1 MEVGNNS
8 KRLQELY
15 DGLIKDNYDL
25 NSIGRNIDEFAE
37 KLATDT
43 VFSNFVYDDLR
54 GKTGFSGS
62 KADFLVKALGS
73 RVVPSSISKGRKTVP
88 PYKPNKNEYVH
99 FETPIK
105 NVLGGGEKTAED
117 YAIDALEATGRATPI
132 TPQDRYSFQKRN
144 VVDNI
149 NAQTIVD
156 TAQRKNI
163 ANKQRADL
171 SIRGRYLL
179 PEDIKE
185 REARRQDEAKAT
197 AIEYQKAEK
206 AQRQQI
212 DDTLRSLKEKA
223 QKDYNEYAAQLREQE
238 EKIPAF
244 IRADKDAYVS
254 TTAAD
259 LAMSVPAATLKLVDD
274 TEKLLNAPKKGGNWA
289 NSMWAGAKDAADAES
304 FFSFGLSG
312 LAKSATIKGVTDRY
326 LEGKNLTDKE
336 NDLMEALATNTLVA
350 YMRKDDVSGWYTAGQ
365 IAEMSAEIS
374 TQFLGT
380 NFIGSAATKAVARG
394 IGKFISK
401 NAPKIVAKLAAKGLG
416 GTALRGAR
424 FVGKGATDT
433 FVGGTAQSLFMP
445 NTYDSAI
452 QTKTGTVAFGKGKG
466 QYDVA
471 PSEYN
476 LAQSLVSGAI
486 EGISERAGGAFAGFG
501 GKVAK
506 NIIPTSWGKLSS
518 KGIVGGI
525 IKAGS
530 TANRYLSKAGINGQF
545 GELAE
550 EGFGQVLNR
559 INGTATKEE
568 WANFWSKDNMLQM
581 IGGFA
586 PMSLVGLGANTVSVA
601 KSSLDAYRADR
612 ALLNFARQNNIAAP
626 KKMLDEIKN
635 VEIENLH
642 KVIEEYVQELG
653 GVSDNKLNDIGVE
666 FNKLAANVV
675 AHNIRKDIYAEADSE
690 VSPAESVSTDE
701 RQEVTDENI
710 QEERQPD
717 YTIPQLRQ
725 GDEVE
730 YDNAQ
735 WIVGDVADEDG
746 EYQVGEESI
755 PLRRGNVLL
764 LGADGESVQ
773 VIDSVA
779 DLYPEQQNVDD
790 EIESKRQAIYE
801 QYRPVMNVDTGN
813 ITQLSNVAGTDNIAY
828 VVKGKVVYDE
838 DGNIDYDRSD
848 NTIYYK
854 VYDKDGNEVD
864 GGTPKPIYLKTR
876 RTEFG
881 KVLSDVPIEEYVDN
895 ELYPQEQNNIR
906 QAINN
911 GQTNIE
917 QSTPAESVTP
927 NEYQDITEKNDS
939 TEFDENGLPFVKTSN
954 GVTDFGYIPEDTGL
968 TPAPIR
974 LSIGDERTGVQHI
987 VDRHG
992 EQIAKAGFDNVVDF
1006 VEYVA
1011 SNYDTITE
1019 GVDTSGEP
1027 NGTYLLQAKDKH
1039 NNTLYVELS
1048 NDGSYWNVN
1057 SGGVFRKGYGE
1068 KNKVVWS
1075 ASEVQ
1080 RRLKSATL
1088 DTLRSQDEADNQG
1101 DPNRTVSDT
1110 TSTDKGTTNNLN
1122 EQEEFYNSLP
1132 RNKKG
1137 EVDESRMNAEQKI
1150 RYAQVEFGQNA
1161 DLVRD
1166 YIAEQSK
1173 ALSEKISRLTNKTGK
1188 SVAEYK
1194 ELAALQEDK
1203 KVFVDYLNEQRQQ
1216 QEQAMPRRTVE
1227 EAAAKREESRREEQA
1242 QREQMVREKE
1252 EREGVPDFLQDT
1264 PENARLRG
1272 FRLRTGERI
1281 DRQEPITLDRYNTA
1295 RRKFTN
1301 DTGAVEG
1308 GRPTVKRTII
1318 DNAQTKLQPSHRG
1331 GRSNIYHFITEAQP
1345 KERTDKASRVS
1356 AAQIAA
1362 NITPEEITGGIT
1374 AYNGSPI
1381 ANNRLEVIQGNNR
1394 AEALRLMYEEYPK
1407 SAEAYKQYLIDNA
1420 EDYGMSADEVRT
1432 MREPIAVDIYEGT
1445 DGDAILLGQYT
1456 QQDVESGGVHRIN
1469 PSGVIKH
1476 LKSQNMLD
1484 RFITGLLKGVD
1495 EENTVSDVISANLRD
1510 VLPILD
1516 KTGAISMTQ
1525 RQGFFDERGDVT
1537 SGAIDDFKGI
1547 LTSLITEGGYANI
1560 NSDFLNL
1567 PDSAKTA
1574 LYLQTYRAILNQEYG
1589 RQILGEIQ
1597 DSILLYTLVFGN
1609 NNKGKVGVDESR
1621 REVMSWLMTA
1631 QPDFNAMN
1639 EDGTYPLVDM
1649 REKFSNF
1656 AAELAILYKSTN
1668 LRSSKDKGRGLYTI
1682 WDDFYNLLE
1691 GKGDLFTT
1699 GEKKS
1704 LQESI
1709 NENFNIDYVPIR
1721 QNEHNTLDSRGE
1733 ASRAGRR
1740 GSESELSIGE
1750 QSEAGTETADDRG
1763 RAEADIAEAVK
1774 EIDVEPTEA
1783 QKKAGNYKK
1792 GHVKIQ
1798 GFDITIENPKGAIRR
1813 GVDDNGK
1820 AWSTEMKNHYGYF
1833 KNTEGKDGD
1842 HIDVFIGDNP
1852 NSKRIFVV
1860 DQVNPKT
1867 KEFDESKVMFGF
1879 DTEDEAKKAY
1889 LSNYSKDWKGF
1900 KDITYVDID
1909 TFKEWLYDGAKQR
1922 KPFGEY
1928 SNIRFRSIKDI
1939 NDRFNEELQQQI
1951 DGTLPKGHVY
1961 SLGMPN
1967 DILRSAGLPN
1977 LPIEMSAEMLKNKSS
1992 AKYRQ
1997 HHPFDISSIK
2007 DLPRAIQ
2014 NPIAVFN
2021 NPNNDGKVLLTELQY
2036 NGVNHIVAIKVR
2048 SERKSNNIEIDVNS
2062 VSTIFPKDRIEKIV
2076 EWLLDKENQGR
2087 KAYLNKEKVL
2097 TWLSDNETI
2106 TRSKG
2111 YNTKDIAKV
2120 IKDFDNPTLSEEKN
2134 EETRFLS
2141 DISEIKPL
2149 VNKINGGLLK
2159 LKRMDTEGVYD
2170 LLRSVAELNN
2180 MANKGYYYLN
2190 VDEKL
2195 VNDKIYSLK
2204 ERAVNKIAQELYNRD
2219 EYVGF
2224 DYNGVEKFD
2233 IVYFRDKQGRQISF
2247 HQYVAPEY
2255 VSDFTPIWDGI
2266 TESWKDEN
2274 IKFASKK
2281 NAELEKKK
2289 HIIGK
2294 KVREEYFK
2302 EIKDSEDEL
2311 ERDINN
2317 AGEDVHLIMKFGT
2330 DRALSQTSIFSD
2342 KFPDIAEQRKQLEN
2356 RQRDVNKKL
2365 RYLQTFILKKE
2376 SVLSRSS
2383 KQDTI
2388 EKLKSE
2394 IEKIETERTELRTES
2409 RLIENKLNGIERVV
2423 SLKWRGLPEVKK
2435 ATELAERQFS
2445 LRQKHFLAERDI
2457 VEKMKSA
2464 TREINDKYG
2473 DNVNEEI
2480 EKNIRIKAERDEA
2493 QQENKKLE
2501 ELVTLLKKTGFADV
2515 KTGEDFYNALAE
2527 IGGSEHY
2534 LRPNGTVLGFVK
2546 GNTIYL
2552 NPDEVSLN
2560 TPIHEFGHLWVS
2572 QVKERFPDLWARGKE
2587 LFLESDYLRKVQADP
2602 NYQHLDL
2609 DGQIDEA
2616 MARAIGDR
2624 GEQELDKTLLEKI
2637 LDWIAEV
2644 WDKIGGVFGINNL
2657 TSEQISNLT
2666 LQDFTDM
2673 ATSELLSGENLTER
2687 GREKPYTVRDVE
2699 GEHRVINLNKYE
2711 PLKKWQWNANITQ
2724 KDVDDFNRWL
2734 QQHKN
2739 EYVRLYHST
2748 SERNNISDEG
2758 IKKTSSKNRKSYQSQ
2773 SGYVYLSRYPNMAR
2787 SFGEINNMS
2796 DVQVYA
2802 VDIKIKDLLPDLDQ
2816 LNNQRAAGKEIG
2828 NTLAESLIYGG
2839 GARIKRDIMPY
2850 EISSTRYNT
2859 ADETADIKARSIAD
2873 GTFMKAPNGK
2883 DTNLTERQWL
2893 QVRTKAFKRWFGDW
2907 ENAYKLEL
2915 IENLQPIGVDNK
2927 GLSREQAEEE
2937 YKKIGAS
2944 KTNRYDNR
2952 RIEFVNNA
2960 FGKIARHKNSAL
2972 ILDII
2977 PQLNDLFESAIPIYF
2992 EEEREPLKST
3002 NIVGSH
3008 NYLGKVRVNDEDYYV
3023 RITAQELTP
3032 SWKQNE
3038 KQGKSNFHNMA
3049 VSDIAIYDES
3059 GSSVTAKDY
3068 SIDNDNRNRF
3078 VDAKL
3083 QHFFETAREARE
3095 NSSKVVD
3102 ENGEPMV
3109 VYHGSGV
3116 NNITTFYDGG
3126 MFFARDIEVAKGY
3139 AGEDGVVYQSFLKLT
3154 NPLIENA
3161 AYNNWNDL
3169 RPELEDYKRYRIID
3183 HDGDIVMDD
3192 IMYEQDAETYALDM
3206 AYEEASY
3213 NDNDV
3218 DLDDITP
3225 YEYESYYDNEN
3236 ITTNDFW
3243 SFAIEKGYDG
3253 VIIKNITDSVDE
3265 ETFFHTDVFI
3275 TSSPAQIKSATDNIG
3290 TFNGEDED
3298 IRYMLVNVQDEKA
3311 IDEERRRPK
3320 FEIKGEDV
3328 YTTMYTTRAD
3338 TETEIDVLYNGND
3351 FEKAL
3356 SEAEGYNDNSDRE
3369 GLTVSVEAMR
3379 LKIPVAAIKEEY
3391 DYDNEEY
3398 DGDVAPFVED
3408 YIDDFVEDVE
3418 YDRYE
3423 TGRDMFD
3430 VYKSKPDTDEHELI
3444 GTITDK
3450 LQQQTGLYIVKYSTF
3465 YITKNGEITDEE
3477 ADKDGVPNAFVSM
3490 RIADHTHNRHNGDST
3505 LNIVVADDDPT
3516 KTKFQSSKEDL
3527 RYTTK
3532 DNAEEIVKDILDF
3545 WRQYAREYFGDINK
3559 QFNDDLDE
3567 FERNRLLS
3575 SRKFNLGRPSPI
3587 LMSVGL
3593 NGVSIQMTQ
3602 SVLSKHLDKHNLKTD
3617 DLRELP
3623 EAIRTPIMV
3632 YEWGDKARNSV
3643 IVTFI
3648 PRGEE
3653 RITTTIRLTREGNK
3667 LNVNEIS
3674 SIYGKSAERLIR
3686 DINTP
3691 KSEFGKDN
3699 LRYVDKKQV
3708 LDWFAM
3714 EAPKA
3719 SSQTQQELITATK
3732 VIENFENPPINE
3744 KKVIDDT
3751 TNDMVRYSIRANDQL
3766 DKEDEIMGKKAAEI
3780 YEARVKLR
3788 KQMNQSDPKKM
3799 PNKEIFD
3806 DLSRKTEAKR
3816 MKFVETVADQYRA
3829 VKSFVDTLNE
3839 HGYNISDYNNWYMN
3853 VFALAGK
3860 NEAEFEKYQ
3869 AERSIPLQR
3878 AAKAAMDSGQISYRE
3893 LENYLILKHGQERNE
3908 YFTERDKGLGIEPLK
3923 DYSGVEAVMFEEFCK
3938 RTGIEVKTQK
3948 ESVPQLAE
3956 ANNNIDILYA
3966 DGVSEFSENGRKLP
3980 IFEVERRFAEWKKVN
3995 DLQSIIADYE
4005 QKIGKDKIDD
4015 LWAKIN
4021 YATQFVLDMQK
4032 AGGLTSEKM
4041 YEKASGMWK
4050 YFVPLRGFDVGTAKD
4065 EFDYDLNGVVL
4076 FTDFKVEPTLGRTR
4090 RSTSP
4095 LVWTEQMAHITIDQ
4109 KNRNLLNQ
4117 SLRRLA
4123 SISMARRDNI
4133 LLLSKLYKDVDAKD
4147 EDGRTIKG
4155 EVKYP
4160 PKYTGDTEHDAKAYA
4175 DWIAEMKAGIE
4186 NGTIEE
4192 VRQDNVNFGKI
4203 VPPAAVKQHIVRVYE
4218 GGVPTDVIFNTPPAV
4233 PRAING
4239 LNHKTAIS
4247 NHWIYKNLKA
4257 GTRMMA
4263 QTMTTLNPAFV
4274 GKNFSRDYLFANT
4287 MLFGRE
4293 DMSYVVN
4300 FNKNITKATPVLL
4313 NYVKGKSLLGWAAGD
4328 KGTIQDNEY
4337 GKWLT
4342 EFVMNGGKTG
4352 FSQMLKFEK
4361 MSNDFKKQTEKGDKK
4376 VHYGVNDYIHF
4387 IEALNDYA
4395 ENITRFSA
4403 YCASRQVGRSIE
4415 RSISDAKELTI
4426 NFNRKGT
4433 DGGIWGAVRSLCA
4446 FSNASIQALVVF
4458 SRGVRA
4464 NPKRMSVLISGYT
4477 AMAITMAVI
4486 AKAINGDDDKNDY
4499 FKLSKF
4505 DRQNNLC
4512 LPMFGGGFLKIPL
4525 PQEMRVFYK
4534 LGDEIAL
4541 CLFRNEPPEVAAQE
4555 VFMGALDLLP
4565 SFAAGATSISDV
4577 LDEKIGAGDLLLA
4590 HQPITAIQP
4599 ITQLMSNRNFLN
4611 YRIYDDSKWGGRR
4624 KELPEYR
4631 KALRNKGGETYSP
4644 NFVVKLSE
4652 GISRLTGGSD
4662 LKRGVVE
4669 VNPDVINHL
4678 MRGYFGGL
4686 YSSAVAAINMGDK
4699 WAQSIAAGEIKMK
4712 TTDSPTMKAFYVSPS
4727 NLRYTDDI
4735 LNAQYMDVLKEAKKH
4750 ANVYANYLKEG
4761 EVDRFEKETKMT
4773 EDEALDWRYLV
4784 KGINKEV
4791 QELRNEIAI
4800 AETTKER
4807 DEALRQLETLQR
4819 EAIDM
4824 AAKFKK

>member
-54 GKTGFSGS
+54 SKTGFSGS

-171 SIRGRYLL
+171 SITGRYLL
-179 PEDIKE
+179 PEDVKE
-185 REARRQDEAKAT
+185 RAERKQDEAKAT

-223 QKDYNEYAAQLREQE
+223 QRDYNDYAAQLREQE

-289 NSMWAGAKDAADAES
+289 SSMWAGAKDAADAES

-380 NFIGSAATKAVARG
+380 NFIGSAATKAVAGG

-416 GTALRGAR
+416 GTALRGTR
-424 FVGKGATDT
+424 FVGKGAIDT

-452 QTKTGTVAFGKGKG
+452 QTKTGTVAFGEGKG
-466 QYDVA
+466 QYDVT

-486 EGISERAGGAFAGFG
+486 ESVSERAGGAFAGFG

-518 KGIVGGI
+518 KGIVGDI
-525 IKAGS
+525 IKAGG

-675 AHNIRKDIYAEADSE
+675 AHNIRKDIYAAADSE
-690 VSPAESVSTDE
+690 VSPAESVTPNE
-701 RQEVTDENI
+701 YQEVTEENV
-710 QEERQPD
+710 QEEKQLD

-746 EYQVGEESI
+746 DYQVGEESI

-773 VIDSVA
+773 VIDSAA
-779 DLYPEQQNVDD
+779 DLYPEQQNVDN

-813 ITQLSNVAGTDNIAY
+813 ITQLSSTADNDNIAY
-828 VVKGKVVYDE
+828 VIKGRIVYDE

-848 NTIYYK
+848 DTIYYK
-854 VYDKDGNEVD
+854 VYDKEGNEVD

-895 ELYPQEQNNIR
+895 ELYPQEQDNIQ

-911 GQTNIE
+911 GPTNIE

-939 TEFDENGLPFVKTSN
+939 TEFDGNGLPFVKTSN

-974 LSIGDERTGVQHI
+974 LSIGDERTGAQHI
-987 VDRHG
+987 ADRHG

-1080 RRLKSATL
+1080 RRLKSATP

-1137 EVDESRMNAEQKI
+1137 EIDESQMSAEQKI
-1150 RYAQVEFGQNA
+1150 GYAQAEFGQRT

-1166 YIAEQSK
+1166 YVAEQSK
-1173 ALSEKISRLTNKTGK
+1173 ALSEKIAKLTNKTGK

-1194 ELAALQEDK
+1194 ELAAMQEDK
-1203 KVFVDYLNEQRQQ
+1203 NVFVEYLNEQRQQ
-1216 QEQAMPRRTVE
+1216 QEQATPRRTVE
-1227 EAAAKREESRREEQA
+1227 EAAAEREERRAAEKE
-1242 QREQMVREKE
+1242 QREQAIREKE
-1252 EREGVPDFLQDT
+1252 ERDGVPDFMQDT
-1264 PENARLRG
+1264 PEDARLRG

-1281 DRQEPITLDRYNTA
+1281 DRQEPIETGKYNTA

-1308 GRPTVKRTII
+1308 GRP
-1318 DNAQTKLQPSHRG
+1318 
-1331 GRSNIYHFITEAQP
+1331 
-1345 KERTDKASRVS
+1345 
-1356 AAQIAA
+1356 
-1362 NITPEEITGGIT
+1362 
-1374 AYNGSPI
+1374 
-1381 ANNRLEVIQGNNR
+1381 
-1394 AEALRLMYEEYPK
+1394 
-1407 SAEAYKQYLIDNA
+1407 
-1420 EDYGMSADEVRT
+1420 
-1432 MREPIAVDIYEGT
+1432 
-1445 DGDAILLGQYT
+1445 
-1456 QQDVESGGVHRIN
+1456 
-1469 PSGVIKH
+1469 
-1476 LKSQNMLD
+1476 
-1484 RFITGLLKGVD
+1484 
-1495 EENTVSDVISANLRD
+1495 
-1510 VLPILD
+1510 
-1516 KTGAISMTQ
+1516 
-1525 RQGFFDERGDVT
+1525 
-1537 SGAIDDFKGI
+1537 
-1547 LTSLITEGGYANI
+1547 
-1560 NSDFLNL
+1560 
-1567 PDSAKTA
+1567 
-1574 LYLQTYRAILNQEYG
+1574 
-1589 RQILGEIQ
+1589 
-1597 DSILLYTLVFGN
+1597 
-1609 NNKGKVGVDESR
+1609 
-1621 REVMSWLMTA
+1621 
-1631 QPDFNAMN
+1631 
-1639 EDGTYPLVDM
+1639 
-1649 REKFSNF
+1649 
-1656 AAELAILYKSTN
+1656 
-1668 LRSSKDKGRGLYTI
+1668 
-1682 WDDFYNLLE
+1682 
-1691 GKGDLFTT
+1691 
-1699 GEKKS
+1699 
-1704 LQESI
+1704 
-1709 NENFNIDYVPIR
+1709 
-1721 QNEHNTLDSRGE
+1721 
-1733 ASRAGRR
+1733 
-1740 GSESELSIGE
+1740 
-1750 QSEAGTETADDRG
+1750 
-1763 RAEADIAEAVK
+1763 EADIAEVG
-1774 EIDVEPTEA
+1774 ESRDVLYMT
-1783 QKKAGNYKK
+1783 
-1792 GHVKIQ
+1792 
-1798 GFDITIENPKGAIRR
+1798 T
-1813 GVDDNGK
+1813 
-1820 AWSTEMKNHYGYF
+1820 
-1833 KNTEGKDGD
+1833 
-1842 HIDVFIGDNP
+1842 
-1852 NSKRIFVV
+1852 
-1860 DQVNPKT
+1860 
-1867 KEFDESKVMFGF
+1867 DE
-1879 DTEDEAKKAY
+1879 
-1889 LSNYSKDWKGF
+1889 
-1900 KDITYVDID
+1900 
-1909 TFKEWLYDGAKQR
+1909 
-1922 KPFGEY
+1922 
-1928 SNIRFRSIKDI
+1928 I

-1961 SLGMPN
+1961 SLGIPN

-2120 IKDFDNPTLSEEKN
+2120 IKDFENPTLSEEKN
-2134 EETRFLS
+2134 EETR
-2141 DISEIKPL
+2141 
-2149 VNKINGGLLK
+2149 LK
-2159 LKRMDTEGVYD
+2159 VSKRKARGATTE
-2170 LLRSVAELNN
+2170 
-2180 MANKGYYYLN
+2180 
-2190 VDEKL
+2190 
-2195 VNDKIYSLK
+2195 
-2204 ERAVNKIAQELYNRD
+2204 
-2219 EYVGF
+2219 
-2224 DYNGVEKFD
+2224 
-2233 IVYFRDKQGRQISF
+2233 
-2247 HQYVAPEY
+2247 
-2255 VSDFTPIWDGI
+2255 
-2266 TESWKDEN
+2266 
-2274 IKFASKK
+2274 
-2281 NAELEKKK
+2281 
-2289 HIIGK
+2289 
-2294 KVREEYFK
+2294 
-2302 EIKDSEDEL
+2302 
-2311 ERDINN
+2311 
-2317 AGEDVHLIMKFGT
+2317 
-2330 DRALSQTSIFSD
+2330 
-2342 KFPDIAEQRKQLEN
+2342 
-2356 RQRDVNKKL
+2356 
-2365 RYLQTFILKKE
+2365 
-2376 SVLSRSS
+2376 
-2383 KQDTI
+2383 
-2388 EKLKSE
+2388 
-2394 IEKIETERTELRTES
+2394 
-2409 RLIENKLNGIERVV
+2409 
-2423 SLKWRGLPEVKK
+2423 
-2435 ATELAERQFS
+2435 
-2445 LRQKHFLAERDI
+2445 
-2457 VEKMKSA
+2457 
-2464 TREINDKYG
+2464 
-2473 DNVNEEI
+2473 
-2480 EKNIRIKAERDEA
+2480 
-2493 QQENKKLE
+2493 KLE

-2527 IGGSEHY
+2527 IEDKEGSRFMIGKQARAKYEDIIRKKNPNITQEDLKTSLDFLHSLEDNKENAKAIKVAVKWLADDTIRLPYAIDNVRKAIAVAEKNKVDPTQYSSPMDIIDEFYKDVEYGSHIDPDRVEAFKNKRVVGKGKNKVAIYDIDDNRQGQEAVCKICHEHFGYSVENKDSKQPWCLASFTRKGKPTESAIKYWDKTYNSVGKKIAFKDGKPIAFMAHDRGHDYDLWWNLRDEPSDNLPLPNGRYISPEGEIELRKYGEGEDELFDEAVEYVADELSDSDVERILGDLKEKIDDGVEDVGISYLFDDAEERAYEKARRSFIETTRYDIDSGDYDKYLKEYIDRYKEKYHIGEDEEIDEDDLDDLKDELAEDIADNFEDYDGAESIWNDIFQEKYEDELYNEDYSLSQKIDMIEDHIRQYPMGSVADDVSDKEIELRGDDLEVDELGGSY
-2534 LRPNGTVLGFVK
+2534 RYSRPNGTVLGFVK

-2572 QVKERFPDLWARGKE
+2572 QVKEHFPDLWAKGKE

-2602 NYQHLDL
+2602 NYRHLDL

-2644 WDKIGGVFGINNL
+2644 WDKIGGVFGIDNL

-2673 ATSELLSGENLTER
+2673 ATSELLSGQNLTER
-2687 GREKPYTVRDVE
+2687 VNG
-2699 GEHRVINLNKYE
+2699 
-2711 PLKKWQWNANITQ
+2711 
-2724 KDVDDFNRWL
+2724 NR
-2734 QQHKN
+2734 
-2739 EYVRLYHST
+2739 
-2748 SERNNISDEG
+2748 
-2758 IKKTSSKNRKSYQSQ
+2758 
-2773 SGYVYLSRYPNMAR
+2773 
-2787 SFGEINNMS
+2787 
-2796 DVQVYA
+2796 
-2802 VDIKIKDLLPDLDQ
+2802 
-2816 LNNQRAAGKEIG
+2816 
-2828 NTLAESLIYGG
+2828 G
-2839 GARIKRDIMPY
+2839 GA
-2850 EISSTRYNT
+2850 TRYNT
-2859 ADETADIKARSIAD
+2859 ADETADIKARAIAD

-2893 QVRTKAFKRWFGDW
+2893 QVRTKAFKKWFGDW
-2907 ENAYKLEL
+2907 EKTARIEKLKKTKPIEITGEEYKGKYELNRDSAKAYIKDSLRGEYTNKDTGDTILLAKDGAQKVTSHSMGNEAHLKSIAVIPEL
-2915 IENLQPIGVDNK
+2915 IEKSIFIDELPNEKNNGKYDSYRYYVSGLKIGGVDYTVKLAIGIDEYGNK
-2927 GLSREQAEEE
+2927 YYDHSLTEIEKGKLIDEVGALSTTLPSSNQSALSE
-2937 YKKIGAS
+2937 YKDS
-2944 KTNRYDNR
+2944 K
-2952 RIEFVNNA
+2952 
-2960 FGKIARHKNSAL
+2960 L
-2972 ILDII
+2972 ISL
-2977 PQLNDLFESAIPIYF
+2977 
-2992 EEEREPLKST
+2992 
-3002 NIVGSH
+3002 
-3008 NYLGKVRVNDEDYYV
+3008 
-3023 RITAQELTP
+3023 
-3032 SWKQNE
+3032 
-3038 KQGKSNFHNMA
+3038 
-3049 VSDIAIYDES
+3049 
-3059 GSSVTAKDY
+3059 
-3068 SIDNDNRNRF
+3068 
-3078 VDAKL
+3078 L
-3083 QHFFETAREARE
+3083 QT

-3109 VYHGSGV
+3109 VYHGTDTRASFNKFKGAVHFFTENKDIAGDFGV
-3116 NNITTFYDGG
+3116 DASMDKVRKG
-3126 MFFARDIEVAKGY
+3126 RDFSEY
-3139 AGEDGVVYQSFLKLT
+3139 AD
-3154 NPLIENA
+3154 
-3161 AYNNWNDL
+3161 
-3169 RPELEDYKRYRIID
+3169 
-3183 HDGDIVMDD
+3183 
-3192 IMYEQDAETYALDM
+3192 
-3206 AYEEASY
+3206 
-3213 NDNDV
+3213 
-3218 DLDDITP
+3218 
-3225 YEYESYYDNEN
+3225 
-3236 ITTNDFW
+3236 
-3243 SFAIEKGYDG
+3243 EKGYLGYKIYETFLSLQNPFIVDADNSEWDEIKTPKEMGGKGAKTTDQIGRWAKRNGYGG
-3253 VIIKNITDSVDE
+3253 VVIKNTI
-3265 ETFFHTDVFI
+3265 DVNSHIPISQYIAFNP
-3275 TSSPAQIKSATDNIG
+3275 TQIKSATDNIG
-3290 TFNGEDED
+3290 TFNEEDED
-3298 IRYMLVNVQDEKA
+3298 IRY
-3311 IDEERRRPK
+3311 
-3320 FEIKGEDV
+3320 
-3328 YTTMYTTRAD
+3328 
-3338 TETEIDVLYNGND
+3338 
-3351 FEKAL
+3351 
-3356 SEAEGYNDNSDRE
+3356 
-3369 GLTVSVEAMR
+3369 SVEGA
-3379 LKIPVAAIKEEY
+3379 
-3391 DYDNEEY
+3391 
-3398 DGDVAPFVED
+3398 
-3408 YIDDFVEDVE
+3408 
-3418 YDRYE
+3418 
-3423 TGRDMFD
+3423 
-3430 VYKSKPDTDEHELI
+3430 DER
-3444 GTITDK
+3444 
-3450 LQQQTGLYIVKYSTF
+3450 F
-3465 YITKNGEITDEE
+3465 
-3477 ADKDGVPNAFVSM
+3477 DKD
-3490 RIADHTHNRHNGDST
+3490 
-3505 LNIVVADDDPT
+3505 L
-3516 KTKFQSSKEDL
+3516 
-3527 RYTTK
+3527 
-3532 DNAEEIVKDILDF
+3532 DIF
-3545 WRQYAREYFGDINK
+3545 KSGK
-3559 QFNDDLDE
+3559 M
-3567 FERNRLLS
+3567 LS
-3575 SRKFNLGRPSPI
+3575 SHKFNLGRPSPI
-3587 LMSVGL
+3587 LTAAGL
-3593 NGVSIQMTQ
+3593 NAINIQMTQ

-3617 DLRELP
+3617 DLKGLV

-3653 RITTTIRLTREGNK
+3653 RITTTIRLTRDGNK

-3766 DKEDEIMGKKAAEI
+3766 DREDEIMGKKAAEI

-3869 AERSIPLQR
+3869 AERSKPLQQ

-3908 YFTERDKGLGIEPLK
+3908 YFSERDKGLGIEPLK

-3956 ANNNIDILYA
+3956 ANNNIDILYT

-3995 DLQSIIADYE
+3995 DLQSIIANYE

-4133 LLLSKLYKDVDAKD
+4133 LLLSKLYKDVDTKD
-4147 EDGRTIKG
+4147 EDGRTVKG

-4160 PKYTGDTEHDAKAYA
+4160 PKYTGDTEHDAKVYV
-4175 DWIAEMKAGIE
+4175 DWTAEMKAGVE

-4239 LNHKTAIS
+4239 LNHRTSIGNA
-4247 NHWIYKNLKA
+4247 WLLRQAKA
-4257 GTRMMA
+4257 GTRLMA
-4263 QTMTTLNPAFV
+4263 QSMTTLNPAFV
-4274 GKNFSRDYLFANT
+4274 GKNFTRDYLFANA
-4287 MLFGRE
+4287 MLVGRE
-4293 DMSYVVN
+4293 NADYVKNFNANVVKAAPILMSYVRGN
-4300 FNKNITKATPVLL
+4300 
-4313 NYVKGKSLLGWAAGD
+4313 SLLGWAGKNIKND
-4328 KGTIQDNEY
+4328 KY
-4337 GKWLT
+4337 GGWLT

-4361 MSNDFKKQTEKGDKK
+4361 MSKDFRRQTERGDKTI
-4376 VHYGVNDYIHF
+4376 HYGLNDYMNF
-4387 IEALNDYA
+4387 IEAINDFA

-4403 YCASRQVGRSIE
+4403 YCASRQAGRSIE

-4426 NFNRKGT
+4426 NFNRHGT
-4433 DGGIWGAVRSLCA
+4433 MGGIWGEFKALSA
-4446 FSNASIQALVVF
+4446 FANASIQALLVF
-4458 SRGVRA
+4458 YRGIKA
-4464 NPKRMSVLISGYT
+4464 NPKRVSAIISGYV
-4477 AMAITMAVI
+4477 AMPIAMSIMARLVG
-4486 AKAINGDDDKNDY
+4486 GDDSDY
-4499 FKLSKF
+4499 FKLSKY

-4512 LPMFGGGFLKIPL
+4512 LPLFGGGFVKIPL
-4525 PQEMRVFYK
+4525 PQELRVFYK

-4541 CLFRNEPPEVAAQE
+4541 SVWNNEPIDMATQE
-4555 VFMGALDLLP
+4555 VLMGALDLLP
-4565 SFAAGATSISDV
+4565 SFASGATSIGDV
-4577 LDEKIGAGDLLLA
+4577 TGGKMSTGEFIGA
-4590 HQPITAIQP
+4590 HNPITVLQP
-4599 ITQLMSNRNFLN
+4599 ATQIISNRNFLN
-4611 YRIYDDSKWGGRR
+4611 YRIYDDNKWGGR
-4624 KELPEYR
+4624 KAQLPEYR

-4699 WAQSIAAGEIKMK
+4699 GAQSIAAGEIKMK

-4735 LNAQYMDVLKEAKKH
+4735 LNAQYMDVLKEAKKR

-4784 KGINKEV
+4784 KGIDKEV
-4791 QELRNEIAI
+4791 QELRNEIAT

-4807 DEALRQLETLQR
+4807 DEALRQLEALQR
-4819 EAIDM
+4819 EAIEK
-4824 AAKFKK
+4824 AEFLKK

>member
-1 MEVGNNS
+1 M
-8 KRLQELY
+8 Y
-15 DGLIKDNYDL
+15 
-25 NSIGRNIDEFAE
+25 
-37 KLATDT
+37 
-43 VFSNFVYDDLR
+43 
-54 GKTGFSGS
+54 
-62 KADFLVKALGS
+62 
-73 RVVPSSISKGRKTVP
+73 
-88 PYKPNKNEYVH
+88 
-99 FETPIK
+99 
-105 NVLGGGEKTAED
+105 
-117 YAIDALEATGRATPI
+117 
-132 TPQDRYSFQKRN
+132 
-144 VVDNI
+144 
-149 NAQTIVD
+149 
-156 TAQRKNI
+156 
-163 ANKQRADL
+163 
-171 SIRGRYLL
+171 
-179 PEDIKE
+179 
-185 REARRQDEAKAT
+185 
-197 AIEYQKAEK
+197 
-206 AQRQQI
+206 
-212 DDTLRSLKEKA
+212 
-223 QKDYNEYAAQLREQE
+223 
-238 EKIPAF
+238 
-244 IRADKDAYVS
+244 
-254 TTAAD
+254 
-259 LAMSVPAATLKLVDD
+259 
-274 TEKLLNAPKKGGNWA
+274 
-289 NSMWAGAKDAADAES
+289 
-304 FFSFGLSG
+304 
-312 LAKSATIKGVTDRY
+312 
-326 LEGKNLTDKE
+326 
-336 NDLMEALATNTLVA
+336 
-350 YMRKDDVSGWYTAGQ
+350 
-365 IAEMSAEIS
+365 
-374 TQFLGT
+374 FLGKKRSRKVT
-380 NFIGSAATKAVARG
+380 
-394 IGKFISK
+394 
-401 NAPKIVAKLAAKGLG
+401 
-416 GTALRGAR
+416 
-424 FVGKGATDT
+424 T
-433 FVGGTAQSLFMP
+433 FF
-445 NTYDSAI
+445 
-452 QTKTGTVAFGKGKG
+452 
-466 QYDVA
+466 
-471 PSEYN
+471 
-476 LAQSLVSGAI
+476 
-486 EGISERAGGAFAGFG
+486 
-501 GKVAK
+501 
-506 NIIPTSWGKLSS
+506 
-518 KGIVGGI
+518 
-525 IKAGS
+525 
-530 TANRYLSKAGINGQF
+530 YL
-545 GELAE
+545 
-550 EGFGQVLNR
+550 
-559 INGTATKEE
+559 
-568 WANFWSKDNMLQM
+568 
-581 IGGFA
+581 
-586 PMSLVGLGANTVSVA
+586 
-601 KSSLDAYRADR
+601 
-612 ALLNFARQNNIAAP
+612 
-626 KKMLDEIKN
+626 
-635 VEIENLH
+635 
-642 KVIEEYVQELG
+642 
-653 GVSDNKLNDIGVE
+653 
-666 FNKLAANVV
+666 
-675 AHNIRKDIYAEADSE
+675 
-690 VSPAESVSTDE
+690 
-701 RQEVTDENI
+701 
-710 QEERQPD
+710 
-717 YTIPQLRQ
+717 
-725 GDEVE
+725 
-730 YDNAQ
+730 
-735 WIVGDVADEDG
+735 
-746 EYQVGEESI
+746 
-755 PLRRGNVLL
+755 
-764 LGADGESVQ
+764 
-773 VIDSVA
+773 
-779 DLYPEQQNVDD
+779 
-790 EIESKRQAIYE
+790 
-801 QYRPVMNVDTGN
+801 
-813 ITQLSNVAGTDNIAY
+813 ITQLSNVAGSDNVAY
-828 VVKGKVVYDE
+828 VVKGRVVYDE
-838 DGNIDYDRSD
+838 DGNIDYDKSD
-848 NTIYYK
+848 DTIYYK

-881 KVLSDVPIEEYVDN
+881 KVLSDVPIEGYVN
-895 ELYPQEQNNIR
+895 KELYPQEQNNIQ

-911 GQTNIE
+911 GQTSIE
-917 QSTPAESVTP
+917 QSTPEKSVSSD
-927 NEYQDITEKNDS
+927 EYQGVTEENDN
-939 TEFDENGLPFVKTSN
+939 TELDENGLPFVKTSN

-974 LSIGDERTGVQHI
+974 LSIGDERTGLQHI

-992 EQIAKAGFDNVVDF
+992 EQIAKAGFGNVVDF

-1048 NDGSYWNVN
+1048 NDGSYWNIN

-1080 RRLKSATL
+1080 RGSKSATPN
-1088 DTLRSQDEADNQG
+1088 TLQSQDEADNQG
-1101 DPNRTVSDT
+1101 DSNRTVSDT
-1110 TSTDKGTTNNLN
+1110 TSNGKGTTNNLN

-1137 EVDESRMNAEQKI
+1137 EVDESQMSAEQKI
-1150 RYAQVEFGQNA
+1150 GYAQAEFGQRT

-1166 YIAEQSK
+1166 YVAEQSK
-1173 ALSEKISRLTNKTGK
+1173 ALSEKIAKLTNKTGK

-1194 ELAALQEDK
+1194 ELAAMQEDK
-1203 KVFVDYLNEQRQQ
+1203 NVFVEYLSEQRQQ
-1216 QEQAMPRRTVE
+1216 QEQATPRRTVE
-1227 EAAAKREESRREEQA
+1227 EA
-1242 QREQMVREKE
+1242 
-1252 EREGVPDFLQDT
+1252 
-1264 PENARLRG
+1264 
-1272 FRLRTGERI
+1272 
-1281 DRQEPITLDRYNTA
+1281 
-1295 RRKFTN
+1295 
-1301 DTGAVEG
+1301 
-1308 GRPTVKRTII
+1308 
-1318 DNAQTKLQPSHRG
+1318 
-1331 GRSNIYHFITEAQP
+1331 
-1345 KERTDKASRVS
+1345 
-1356 AAQIAA
+1356 
-1362 NITPEEITGGIT
+1362 
-1374 AYNGSPI
+1374 
-1381 ANNRLEVIQGNNR
+1381 
-1394 AEALRLMYEEYPK
+1394 
-1407 SAEAYKQYLIDNA
+1407 
-1420 EDYGMSADEVRT
+1420 
-1432 MREPIAVDIYEGT
+1432 
-1445 DGDAILLGQYT
+1445 
-1456 QQDVESGGVHRIN
+1456 
-1469 PSGVIKH
+1469 
-1476 LKSQNMLD
+1476 
-1484 RFITGLLKGVD
+1484 
-1495 EENTVSDVISANLRD
+1495 
-1510 VLPILD
+1510 
-1516 KTGAISMTQ
+1516 
-1525 RQGFFDERGDVT
+1525 
-1537 SGAIDDFKGI
+1537 
-1547 LTSLITEGGYANI
+1547 
-1560 NSDFLNL
+1560 
-1567 PDSAKTA
+1567 
-1574 LYLQTYRAILNQEYG
+1574 
-1589 RQILGEIQ
+1589 
-1597 DSILLYTLVFGN
+1597 
-1609 NNKGKVGVDESR
+1609 
-1621 REVMSWLMTA
+1621 
-1631 QPDFNAMN
+1631 
-1639 EDGTYPLVDM
+1639 
-1649 REKFSNF
+1649 
-1656 AAELAILYKSTN
+1656 
-1668 LRSSKDKGRGLYTI
+1668 
-1682 WDDFYNLLE
+1682 
-1691 GKGDLFTT
+1691 
-1699 GEKKS
+1699 
-1704 LQESI
+1704 
-1709 NENFNIDYVPIR
+1709 
-1721 QNEHNTLDSRGE
+1721 
-1733 ASRAGRR
+1733 
-1740 GSESELSIGE
+1740 
-1750 QSEAGTETADDRG
+1750 
-1763 RAEADIAEAVK
+1763 AEADIAEAVK
-1774 EIDVEPTEA
+1774 DIDVEPTEA

-1852 NSKRIFVV
+1852 NSKKIFVV
-1860 DQVNPKT
+1860 DQVNPNT
-1867 KEFDESKVMFGF
+1867 KEFDESKVMLGF

-1909 TFKEWLYDGAKQR
+1909 TFRDWLYDGAKQR

-1928 SNIRFRSIKDI
+1928 SNVRFRSIKDV

-1961 SLGMPN
+1961 SLGIPN

-2120 IKDFDNPTLSEEKN
+2120 IKDFDNPTISGEKN

-2149 VNKINGGLLK
+2149 VDKINGGLLR

-2170 LLRSVAELNN
+2170 LLRNVAELNN

-2190 VDEKL
+2190 ADEKL

-2224 DYNGVEKFD
+2224 DYNGVGKFD

-2247 HQYVAPEY
+2247 HQYVTPEY

-2281 NAELEKKK
+2281 NAEFEKKK

-2294 KVREEYFK
+2294 KVREKYFK

-2317 AGEDVHLIMKFGT
+2317 AGEDVRLIMKFGT
-2330 DRALSQTSIFSD
+2330 NRALSQTSIFSD

-2356 RQRDVNKKL
+2356 RQREVNKKL
-2365 RYLQTFILKKE
+2365 RYLRTFIHKKE

-2394 IEKIETERTELRTES
+2394 IKKIETERTELRTES
-2409 RLIENKLNGIERVV
+2409 RLIENKLNGIEREV
-2423 SLKWRGLPEVKK
+2423 SLKWRGLPEVKE
-2435 ATELAERQFS
+2435 ATELAKIQFS
-2445 LRQKHFLAERDI
+2445 LRQKRFLAERDV

-2473 DNVNEEI
+2473 DNIDEEI
-2480 EKNIRIKAERDEA
+2480 EKNIRVKAERDEA
-2493 QQENKKLE
+2493 QQENTEKLE
-2501 ELVTLLKKTGFADV
+2501 ELITLLKNTGLGDV
-2515 KTGEDFYNALAE
+2515 KTGEDFYKALAE
-2527 IGGSEHY
+2527 IKEGKDIEY
-2534 LRPNGTVLGFVK
+2534 MRPKGTVLGFVK

-2572 QVKERFPDLWARGKE
+2572 QVKEHFPDLWARGKE

-2602 NYQHLDL
+2602 NYRHLDL

-2644 WDKIGGVFGINNL
+2644 WEKIGGVFGIDNL

-2673 ATSELLSGENLTER
+2673 ATSELLSGQNLTER
-2687 GREKPYTVRDVE
+2687 VNG
-2699 GEHRVINLNKYE
+2699 
-2711 PLKKWQWNANITQ
+2711 
-2724 KDVDDFNRWL
+2724 NR
-2734 QQHKN
+2734 
-2739 EYVRLYHST
+2739 
-2748 SERNNISDEG
+2748 
-2758 IKKTSSKNRKSYQSQ
+2758 
-2773 SGYVYLSRYPNMAR
+2773 
-2787 SFGEINNMS
+2787 
-2796 DVQVYA
+2796 
-2802 VDIKIKDLLPDLDQ
+2802 
-2816 LNNQRAAGKEIG
+2816 
-2828 NTLAESLIYGG
+2828 G
-2839 GARIKRDIMPY
+2839 GA
-2850 EISSTRYNT
+2850 TRYNT
-2859 ADETADIKARSIAD
+2859 ADETADIKARAIAD

-2893 QVRTKAFKRWFGDW
+2893 QVRTKAFKKWFGDW

-2927 GLSREQAEEE
+2927 GLSRERAEEE
-2937 YKKIGAS
+2937 YKKIGTS

-3139 AGEDGVVYQSFLKLT
+3139 AGENGVVYQSFLKLT

-3192 IMYEQDAETYALDM
+3192 IKYEQDAETYALDM

-3290 TFNGEDED
+3290 TFNEEDED

-3356 SEAEGYNDNSDRE
+3356 SKAEGYNEDSDRE
-3369 GLTVSVEAMR
+3369 DLKVSVEAMR
-3379 LKIPVAAIKEEY
+3379 LKIPITAIKEEY
-3391 DYDNEEY
+3391 DYDDEEY
-3398 DGDVAPFVED
+3398 DGYVAPFVED
-3408 YIDDFVEDVE
+3408 YIDDFVEDVD

-3450 LQQQTGLYIVKYSTF
+3450 LQQQTGLYIGKYSTF
-3465 YITKNGEITDEE
+3465 YITKNGEMTDEE
-3477 ADKDGVPNAFVSM
+3477 ADKDGELNAFVSM

-3505 LNIVVADDDPT
+3505 LNIVIADDDPT

-3587 LMSVGL
+3587 LMAAGL

-3643 IVTFI
+3643 IVTSI

-3653 RITTTIRLTREGNK
+3653 RITTTIRLTRDGNK

-3674 SIYGKSAERLIR
+3674 SIYGKSVERLIR

-3732 VIENFENPPINE
+3732 IIENFENPPINE

-3751 TNDMVRYSIRANDQL
+3751 TNDMVRYSIKASEQL
-3766 DKEDEIMGKKAAEI
+3766 DKEDEVMGETKSPQTKGFWFC
-3780 YEARVKLR
+3780 
-3788 KQMNQSDPKKM
+3788 DP
-3799 PNKEIFD
+3799 E
-3806 DLSRKTEAKR
+3806 
-3816 MKFVETVADQYRA
+3816 
-3829 VKSFVDTLNE
+3829 
-3839 HGYNISDYNNWYMN
+3839 
-3853 VFALAGK
+3853 
-3860 NEAEFEKYQ
+3860 
-3869 AERSIPLQR
+3869 
-3878 AAKAAMDSGQISYRE
+3878 
-3893 LENYLILKHGQERNE
+3893 
-3908 YFTERDKGLGIEPLK
+3908 GI
-3923 DYSGVEAVMFEEFCK
+3923 
-3938 RTGIEVKTQK
+3938 RTPD
-3948 ESVPQLAE
+3948 PQ
-3956 ANNNIDILYA
+3956 
-3966 DGVSEFSENGRKLP
+3966 
-3980 IFEVERRFAEWKKVN
+3980 
-3995 DLQSIIADYE
+3995 
-4005 QKIGKDKIDD
+4005 
-4015 LWAKIN
+4015 
-4021 YATQFVLDMQK
+4021 
-4032 AGGLTSEKM
+4032 
-4041 YEKASGMWK
+4041 
-4050 YFVPLRGFDVGTAKD
+4050 
-4065 EFDYDLNGVVL
+4065 
-4076 FTDFKVEPTLGRTR
+4076 
-4090 RSTSP
+4090 
-4095 LVWTEQMAHITIDQ
+4095 
-4109 KNRNLLNQ
+4109 
-4117 SLRRLA
+4117 LRRL
-4123 SISMARRDNI
+4123 
-4133 LLLSKLYKDVDAKD
+4133 LL
-4147 EDGRTIKG
+4147 
-4155 EVKYP
+4155 YP
-4160 PKYTGDTEHDAKAYA
+4160 A
-4175 DWIAEMKAGIE
+4175 
-4186 NGTIEE
+4186 
-4192 VRQDNVNFGKI
+4192 
-4203 VPPAAVKQHIVRVYE
+4203 
-4218 GGVPTDVIFNTPPAV
+4218 
-4233 PRAING
+4233 
-4239 LNHKTAIS
+4239 
-4247 NHWIYKNLKA
+4247 
-4257 GTRMMA
+4257 
-4263 QTMTTLNPAFV
+4263 
-4274 GKNFSRDYLFANT
+4274 
-4287 MLFGRE
+4287 
-4293 DMSYVVN
+4293 
-4300 FNKNITKATPVLL
+4300 
-4313 NYVKGKSLLGWAAGD
+4313 
-4328 KGTIQDNEY
+4328 
-4337 GKWLT
+4337 
-4342 EFVMNGGKTG
+4342 
-4352 FSQMLKFEK
+4352 
-4361 MSNDFKKQTEKGDKK
+4361 
-4376 VHYGVNDYIHF
+4376 
-4387 IEALNDYA
+4387 
-4395 ENITRFSA
+4395 
-4403 YCASRQVGRSIE
+4403 
-4415 RSISDAKELTI
+4415 
-4426 NFNRKGT
+4426 
-4433 DGGIWGAVRSLCA
+4433 
-4446 FSNASIQALVVF
+4446 
-4458 SRGVRA
+4458 
-4464 NPKRMSVLISGYT
+4464 
-4477 AMAITMAVI
+4477 
-4486 AKAINGDDDKNDY
+4486 
-4499 FKLSKF
+4499 
-4505 DRQNNLC
+4505 
-4512 LPMFGGGFLKIPL
+4512 
-4525 PQEMRVFYK
+4525 
-4534 LGDEIAL
+4534 
-4541 CLFRNEPPEVAAQE
+4541 
-4555 VFMGALDLLP
+4555 
-4565 SFAAGATSISDV
+4565 
-4577 LDEKIGAGDLLLA
+4577 
-4590 HQPITAIQP
+4590 
-4599 ITQLMSNRNFLN
+4599 
-4611 YRIYDDSKWGGRR
+4611 
-4624 KELPEYR
+4624 ELPDLY
-4631 KALRNKGGETYSP
+4631 TI
-4644 NFVVKLSE
+4644 LS
-4652 GISRLTGGSD
+4652 
-4662 LKRGVVE
+4662 
-4669 VNPDVINHL
+4669 
-4678 MRGYFGGL
+4678 
-4686 YSSAVAAINMGDK
+4686 
-4699 WAQSIAAGEIKMK
+4699 
-4712 TTDSPTMKAFYVSPS
+4712 
-4727 NLRYTDDI
+4727 
-4735 LNAQYMDVLKEAKKH
+4735 
-4750 ANVYANYLKEG
+4750 
-4761 EVDRFEKETKMT
+4761 
-4773 EDEALDWRYLV
+4773 
-4784 KGINKEV
+4784 
-4791 QELRNEIAI
+4791 
-4800 AETTKER
+4800 
-4807 DEALRQLETLQR
+4807 
-4819 EAIDM
+4819 
-4824 AAKFKK
+4824 

>member
-1 MEVGNNS
+1 M
-8 KRLQELY
+8 Y
-15 DGLIKDNYDL
+15 
-25 NSIGRNIDEFAE
+25 
-37 KLATDT
+37 
-43 VFSNFVYDDLR
+43 
-54 GKTGFSGS
+54 
-62 KADFLVKALGS
+62 
-73 RVVPSSISKGRKTVP
+73 
-88 PYKPNKNEYVH
+88 
-99 FETPIK
+99 
-105 NVLGGGEKTAED
+105 
-117 YAIDALEATGRATPI
+117 
-132 TPQDRYSFQKRN
+132 
-144 VVDNI
+144 
-149 NAQTIVD
+149 
-156 TAQRKNI
+156 
-163 ANKQRADL
+163 
-171 SIRGRYLL
+171 
-179 PEDIKE
+179 
-185 REARRQDEAKAT
+185 
-197 AIEYQKAEK
+197 
-206 AQRQQI
+206 
-212 DDTLRSLKEKA
+212 
-223 QKDYNEYAAQLREQE
+223 
-238 EKIPAF
+238 
-244 IRADKDAYVS
+244 
-254 TTAAD
+254 
-259 LAMSVPAATLKLVDD
+259 
-274 TEKLLNAPKKGGNWA
+274 
-289 NSMWAGAKDAADAES
+289 
-304 FFSFGLSG
+304 
-312 LAKSATIKGVTDRY
+312 
-326 LEGKNLTDKE
+326 
-336 NDLMEALATNTLVA
+336 
-350 YMRKDDVSGWYTAGQ
+350 
-365 IAEMSAEIS
+365 
-374 TQFLGT
+374 FLGKKRSRKVT
-380 NFIGSAATKAVARG
+380 
-394 IGKFISK
+394 
-401 NAPKIVAKLAAKGLG
+401 
-416 GTALRGAR
+416 
-424 FVGKGATDT
+424 T
-433 FVGGTAQSLFMP
+433 FF
-445 NTYDSAI
+445 
-452 QTKTGTVAFGKGKG
+452 
-466 QYDVA
+466 
-471 PSEYN
+471 
-476 LAQSLVSGAI
+476 
-486 EGISERAGGAFAGFG
+486 
-501 GKVAK
+501 
-506 NIIPTSWGKLSS
+506 
-518 KGIVGGI
+518 
-525 IKAGS
+525 
-530 TANRYLSKAGINGQF
+530 YL
-545 GELAE
+545 
-550 EGFGQVLNR
+550 
-559 INGTATKEE
+559 
-568 WANFWSKDNMLQM
+568 
-581 IGGFA
+581 
-586 PMSLVGLGANTVSVA
+586 
-601 KSSLDAYRADR
+601 
-612 ALLNFARQNNIAAP
+612 
-626 KKMLDEIKN
+626 
-635 VEIENLH
+635 
-642 KVIEEYVQELG
+642 
-653 GVSDNKLNDIGVE
+653 
-666 FNKLAANVV
+666 
-675 AHNIRKDIYAEADSE
+675 
-690 VSPAESVSTDE
+690 
-701 RQEVTDENI
+701 
-710 QEERQPD
+710 
-717 YTIPQLRQ
+717 
-725 GDEVE
+725 
-730 YDNAQ
+730 
-735 WIVGDVADEDG
+735 
-746 EYQVGEESI
+746 
-755 PLRRGNVLL
+755 
-764 LGADGESVQ
+764 
-773 VIDSVA
+773 
-779 DLYPEQQNVDD
+779 
-790 EIESKRQAIYE
+790 
-801 QYRPVMNVDTGN
+801 
-813 ITQLSNVAGTDNIAY
+813 ITQLSNVAGSDNVAY
-828 VVKGKVVYDE
+828 VVKGRIVYDE
-838 DGNIDYDRSD
+838 EGNIDYDKSD
-848 NTIYYK
+848 DTIYYK

-881 KVLSDVPIEEYVDN
+881 KVLSDVPIEEYVN
-895 ELYPQEQNNIR
+895 KELYPQEQNNI
-906 QAINN
+906 QQVINN

-917 QSTPAESVTP
+917 QSTPEKSVSSD
-927 NEYQDITEKNDS
+927 EYQGVTEENDN
-939 TEFDENGLPFVKTSN
+939 TELDENGLPFVKTSN

-974 LSIGDERTGVQHI
+974 LSIGDERIGLQHI

-992 EQIAKAGFDNVVDF
+992 EQIAKAGFGNVVDF

-1080 RRLKSATL
+1080 RRLKSATP

-1110 TSTDKGTTNNLN
+1110 TSTDKGTTNNSN
-1122 EQEEFYNSLP
+1122 RQEEFYNSLP

-1137 EVDESRMNAEQKI
+1137 EVDESQMSAEQKI
-1150 RYAQVEFGQNA
+1150 GYAQAEFGQRA

-1166 YIAEQSK
+1166 YVAEQSK
-1173 ALSEKISRLTNKTGK
+1173 ALSEKIAKLTNKTGK

-1194 ELAALQEDK
+1194 ELAAMQEDK
-1203 KVFVDYLNEQRQQ
+1203 NVFVEYLNEQRQQ
-1216 QEQAMPRRTVE
+1216 QEQATPRRKVE
-1227 EAAAKREESRREEQA
+1227 EAAAEREERRAAEKE
-1242 QREQMVREKE
+1242 QREQAIREKE
-1252 EREGVPDFLQDT
+1252 ERDGVPDFMQDT
-1264 PENARLRG
+1264 PEDARLRG

-1362 NITPEEITGGIT
+1362 NINPEEITGGIT

-1420 EDYGMSADEVRT
+1420 ENYGMSADEVRT
-1432 MREPIAVDIYEGT
+1432 MKEPIAVDIYEGT

-1495 EENTVSDVISANLRD
+1495 EENTVSDVISTNLRD

-1537 SGAIDDFKGI
+1537 SGAIDDFKGV
-1547 LTSLITEGGYANI
+1547 LTHLITEGGYANI

-1631 QPDFNAMN
+1631 QPDFNTLN

-1691 GKGDLFTT
+1691 GKGDLFTA
-1699 GEKKS
+1699 GERKS

-1709 NENFNIDYVPIR
+1709 NKNFNIDYVPIR
-1721 QNEHNTLDSRGE
+1721 QNEHNTLGSRGE

-1750 QSEAGTETADDRG
+1750 QSEAGTETADSRG

-1774 EIDVEPTEA
+1774 DIDVEPTEA

-1867 KEFDESKVMFGF
+1867 KEFDESKVMLGF

-1909 TFKEWLYDGAKQR
+1909 TFRDWLYDGAKQR

-2149 VNKINGGLLK
+2149 VNKINGGLLR

-2170 LLRSVAELNN
+2170 LLRNVAELNN

-2247 HQYVAPEY
+2247 HQYVTPEY

-2317 AGEDVHLIMKFGT
+2317 AGEDVRLIMKFGT
-2330 DRALSQTSIFSD
+2330 NRALSQTSIFSD

-2365 RYLQTFILKKE
+2365 RYLRTFILKKE

-2445 LRQKHFLAERDI
+2445 LQQKHLLAERDI

-2480 EKNIRIKAERDEA
+2480 EKNIRVKAERDQA

-2501 ELVTLLKKTGFADV
+2501 ELVMLLKKTGFADV

-2572 QVKERFPDLWARGKE
+2572 QVKGHFPELWAKGKE
-2587 LFLESDYLRKVQADP
+2587 LFLESDYLRKVQADD
-2602 NYQHLDL
+2602 NYRHLDL

-2644 WDKIGGVFGINNL
+2644 WEKIGGVFGIDNL
-2657 TSEQISNLT
+2657 TSEQISNLA

-2673 ATSELLSGENLTER
+2673 ATSELLSGQNLTER
-2687 GREKPYTVRDVE
+2687 VNG
-2699 GEHRVINLNKYE
+2699 
-2711 PLKKWQWNANITQ
+2711 
-2724 KDVDDFNRWL
+2724 NR
-2734 QQHKN
+2734 
-2739 EYVRLYHST
+2739 
-2748 SERNNISDEG
+2748 
-2758 IKKTSSKNRKSYQSQ
+2758 
-2773 SGYVYLSRYPNMAR
+2773 
-2787 SFGEINNMS
+2787 
-2796 DVQVYA
+2796 
-2802 VDIKIKDLLPDLDQ
+2802 
-2816 LNNQRAAGKEIG
+2816 
-2828 NTLAESLIYGG
+2828 GG
-2839 GARIKRDIMPY
+2839 T
-2850 EISSTRYNT
+2850 TRYNT
-2859 ADETADIKARSIAD
+2859 ADETADIKAKAIAD

-2893 QVRTKAFKRWFGDW
+2893 QVRTKAFKKWFGDW
-2907 ENAYKLEL
+2907 EKTARIEKLKKTKSIEITGEEVKPSDDLKEYKKNALEYGKTLQGEYTNKDTGITIQLQRGRKNGGLNEVLQHDYKDREHLQSIAAIPQI
-2915 IENLQPIGVDNK
+2915 IENATYIDSEPNNDIPKNPDVKEYQYYVCGLKIGGEDYTVRAVVAVDNK
-2927 GLSREQAEEE
+2927 GDRYYDHKLTNIEKGKLLDQINSQAIKNNGFGTTPGTKPTTVVSE
-2937 YKKIGAS
+2937 YKDS
-2944 KTNRYDNR
+2944 K
-2952 RIEFVNNA
+2952 
-2960 FGKIARHKNSAL
+2960 L
-2972 ILDII
+2972 ISL
-2977 PQLNDLFESAIPIYF
+2977 
-2992 EEEREPLKST
+2992 
-3002 NIVGSH
+3002 
-3008 NYLGKVRVNDEDYYV
+3008 
-3023 RITAQELTP
+3023 
-3032 SWKQNE
+3032 
-3038 KQGKSNFHNMA
+3038 
-3049 VSDIAIYDES
+3049 
-3059 GSSVTAKDY
+3059 
-3068 SIDNDNRNRF
+3068 
-3078 VDAKL
+3078 L
-3083 QHFFETAREARE
+3083 QE

-3109 VYHGSGV
+3109 VYHGTNKFGFTVFDKEFSDDKTS
-3116 NNITTFYDGG
+3116 I
-3126 MFFARDIEVAKGY
+3126 FFTDRVDIAKGY
-3139 AGEDGVVYQSFLKLT
+3139 AGVNADVRSLYDDDTTGGYSKDEMLSMLFADVDISSHTNGWDVANDILPYITGDIGITAEYDDEDGVLT
-3154 NPLIENA
+3154 LSSDYTGDTYRLTDEEFSWEKVENWLSNNA
-3161 AYNNWNDL
+3161 NLENVIDKDAGIYGVFVNARNVLDIDAGGSMWAYIPKKKVKGAEGVGNMDT
-3169 RPELEDYKRYRIID
+3169 R
-3183 HDGDIVMDD
+3183 DIV
-3192 IMYEQDAETYALDM
+3192 EHAKKL
-3206 AYEEASY
+3206 
-3213 NDNDV
+3213 N
-3218 DLDDITP
+3218 
-3225 YEYESYYDNEN
+3225 
-3236 ITTNDFW
+3236 
-3243 SFAIEKGYDG
+3243 YDG
-3253 VIIKNITDSVDE
+3253 VYIKDLLDTGGRGYGLVGDVEGDIFISLVDKN
-3265 ETFFHTDVFI
+3265 
-3275 TSSPAQIKSATDNIG
+3275 QIKSATDNIG
-3290 TFNGEDED
+3290 TFDGDVED

-3320 FEIKGEDV
+3320 FEIEGEDV

-3338 TETEIDVLYNGND
+3338 TGTEIDVLYNGND

-3356 SEAEGYNDNSDRE
+3356 SEAEGYNEDSDRE
-3369 GLTVSVEAMR
+3369 DLTVSVEAMR

-3391 DYDNEEY
+3391 DYDDEEY

-3408 YIDDFVEDVE
+3408 YIDDFVEDVD

-3450 LQQQTGLYIVKYSTF
+3450 LQQQTGLYIGKYSTF
-3465 YITKNGEITDEE
+3465 YITKNGKITDEE

-3490 RIADHTHNRHNGDST
+3490 RIADHTHNRQNVDDT
-3505 LNIVVADDDPT
+3505 LNIVIADKDPT
-3516 KTKFQSSKEDL
+3516 KTKFQTSKEDL

-3545 WRQYAREYFGDINK
+3545 WRQYAREYFGDVSE
-3559 QFNDDLDE
+3559 QFNSDLDR
-3567 FERNRLLS
+3567 FKRNRLLS
-3575 SRKFNLGRPSPI
+3575 NYKFNLGIPSPI
-3587 LMSVGL
+3587 LKAAGL
-3593 NGVSIQMTQ
+3593 NASNIQMSQ
-3602 SVLSKHLDKHNLKTD
+3602 SVLDKYLDKHNLKVD
-3617 DLRELP
+3617 DLTGLVD
-3623 EAIRTPIMV
+3623 AIRTPIMV
-3632 YEWGDKARNSV
+3632 YGWGGKERNNV
-3643 IVTFI
+3643 IVTSMPI
-3648 PRGEE
+3648 GDE

-3686 DINTP
+3686 DINMP

-3751 TNDMVRYSIRANDQL
+3751 TNDMVRYSIKASERL
-3766 DKEDEIMGKKAAEI
+3766 DKEDEVMGETKSPQTKGFWFC
-3780 YEARVKLR
+3780 
-3788 KQMNQSDPKKM
+3788 DP
-3799 PNKEIFD
+3799 E
-3806 DLSRKTEAKR
+3806 
-3816 MKFVETVADQYRA
+3816 
-3829 VKSFVDTLNE
+3829 
-3839 HGYNISDYNNWYMN
+3839 
-3853 VFALAGK
+3853 
-3860 NEAEFEKYQ
+3860 
-3869 AERSIPLQR
+3869 
-3878 AAKAAMDSGQISYRE
+3878 
-3893 LENYLILKHGQERNE
+3893 
-3908 YFTERDKGLGIEPLK
+3908 GI
-3923 DYSGVEAVMFEEFCK
+3923 
-3938 RTGIEVKTQK
+3938 RTPD
-3948 ESVPQLAE
+3948 PQ
-3956 ANNNIDILYA
+3956 
-3966 DGVSEFSENGRKLP
+3966 
-3980 IFEVERRFAEWKKVN
+3980 
-3995 DLQSIIADYE
+3995 
-4005 QKIGKDKIDD
+4005 
-4015 LWAKIN
+4015 
-4021 YATQFVLDMQK
+4021 
-4032 AGGLTSEKM
+4032 
-4041 YEKASGMWK
+4041 
-4050 YFVPLRGFDVGTAKD
+4050 
-4065 EFDYDLNGVVL
+4065 
-4076 FTDFKVEPTLGRTR
+4076 
-4090 RSTSP
+4090 
-4095 LVWTEQMAHITIDQ
+4095 
-4109 KNRNLLNQ
+4109 
-4117 SLRRLA
+4117 LRRL
-4123 SISMARRDNI
+4123 
-4133 LLLSKLYKDVDAKD
+4133 LL
-4147 EDGRTIKG
+4147 
-4155 EVKYP
+4155 YP
-4160 PKYTGDTEHDAKAYA
+4160 A
-4175 DWIAEMKAGIE
+4175 
-4186 NGTIEE
+4186 
-4192 VRQDNVNFGKI
+4192 
-4203 VPPAAVKQHIVRVYE
+4203 
-4218 GGVPTDVIFNTPPAV
+4218 
-4233 PRAING
+4233 
-4239 LNHKTAIS
+4239 
-4247 NHWIYKNLKA
+4247 
-4257 GTRMMA
+4257 
-4263 QTMTTLNPAFV
+4263 
-4274 GKNFSRDYLFANT
+4274 
-4287 MLFGRE
+4287 
-4293 DMSYVVN
+4293 
-4300 FNKNITKATPVLL
+4300 
-4313 NYVKGKSLLGWAAGD
+4313 
-4328 KGTIQDNEY
+4328 
-4337 GKWLT
+4337 
-4342 EFVMNGGKTG
+4342 
-4352 FSQMLKFEK
+4352 
-4361 MSNDFKKQTEKGDKK
+4361 
-4376 VHYGVNDYIHF
+4376 
-4387 IEALNDYA
+4387 
-4395 ENITRFSA
+4395 
-4403 YCASRQVGRSIE
+4403 
-4415 RSISDAKELTI
+4415 
-4426 NFNRKGT
+4426 
-4433 DGGIWGAVRSLCA
+4433 
-4446 FSNASIQALVVF
+4446 
-4458 SRGVRA
+4458 
-4464 NPKRMSVLISGYT
+4464 
-4477 AMAITMAVI
+4477 
-4486 AKAINGDDDKNDY
+4486 
-4499 FKLSKF
+4499 
-4505 DRQNNLC
+4505 
-4512 LPMFGGGFLKIPL
+4512 
-4525 PQEMRVFYK
+4525 
-4534 LGDEIAL
+4534 
-4541 CLFRNEPPEVAAQE
+4541 
-4555 VFMGALDLLP
+4555 
-4565 SFAAGATSISDV
+4565 
-4577 LDEKIGAGDLLLA
+4577 
-4590 HQPITAIQP
+4590 
-4599 ITQLMSNRNFLN
+4599 
-4611 YRIYDDSKWGGRR
+4611 
-4624 KELPEYR
+4624 ELPDLY
-4631 KALRNKGGETYSP
+4631 TI
-4644 NFVVKLSE
+4644 LS
-4652 GISRLTGGSD
+4652 
-4662 LKRGVVE
+4662 
-4669 VNPDVINHL
+4669 
-4678 MRGYFGGL
+4678 
-4686 YSSAVAAINMGDK
+4686 
-4699 WAQSIAAGEIKMK
+4699 
-4712 TTDSPTMKAFYVSPS
+4712 
-4727 NLRYTDDI
+4727 
-4735 LNAQYMDVLKEAKKH
+4735 
-4750 ANVYANYLKEG
+4750 
-4761 EVDRFEKETKMT
+4761 
-4773 EDEALDWRYLV
+4773 
-4784 KGINKEV
+4784 
-4791 QELRNEIAI
+4791 
-4800 AETTKER
+4800 
-4807 DEALRQLETLQR
+4807 
-4819 EAIDM
+4819 
-4824 AAKFKK
+4824 

>member
-244 IRADKDAYVS
+244 IRADKDTYVS

-289 NSMWAGAKDAADAES
+289 NSMWAGAKDAADVES

-312 LAKSATIKGVTDRY
+312 LAKSATIKGVADRY
-326 LEGKNLTDKE
+326 LEGKSLSDKE

-433 FVGGTAQSLFMP
+433 FVGGTAQSIFMP
-445 NTYDSAI
+445 NTYSNLL
-452 QTKTGTVAFGKGKG
+452 QKKMGTVSFDKDKGE
-466 QYDVA
+466 YDVEPA
-471 PSEYN
+471 RLSN
-476 LAQSLVSGAI
+476 IQALASASI
-486 EGISERAGGAFAGFG
+486 ETISERAGGAFAGFG
-501 GKVAK
+501 GKVFK
-506 NIIPTSWGKLSS
+506 NIIPKGWAKLSS
-518 KGIVGGI
+518 KGIVGNI
-525 IKAGS
+525 IKLGG
-530 TANRYLSKAGINGQF
+530 TANEYLAKAGVNGQF
-545 GELAE
+545 GEMSE
-550 EGFGQVLNR
+550 EVFGQTLDR
-559 INGTATKEE
+559 IIGASSDEE
-568 WANFWSKDNMLQM
+568 WNSFWSKDNFLQM
-581 IGGFA
+581 AGGFA
-586 PMSLVGLGANTVSVA
+586 PMSLVGLGGNAATFA
-601 KSSLDAYRADR
+601 KSSFDTYRAEKSF
-612 ALLNFARQNNIAAP
+612 LNFLRQQGIKDSRKIIKDIKDTP
-626 KKMLDEIKN
+626 IERLQGTLHQYTQEI
-635 VEIENLH
+635 
-642 KVIEEYVQELG
+642 G
-653 GVSDNKLNDIGVE
+653 GYTGDKLNEIGVE
-666 FNKLAANVV
+666 FNRAAANVIV
-675 AHNIRKDIYAEADSE
+675 NNMRRDIYVSSEENKNVNTNEYQSVTEENETTPQEIADVVE
-690 VSPAESVSTDE
+690 G
-701 RQEVTDENI
+701 N
-710 QEERQPD
+710 
-717 YTIPQLRQ
+717 IPQLQQ

-730 YDNAQ
+730 YDNTQ
-735 WIVGDVADEDG
+735 WIVGDVAKEDG
-746 EYQVGEESI
+746 EYTLGDESI
-755 PLRRGNVLL
+755 PLKKGNVLMFE
-764 LGADGESVQ
+764 ADGDGIQ
-773 VIDSVA
+773 ILNSVA

-838 DGNIDYDRSD
+838 DGNIDYDKSD
-848 NTIYYK
+848 DTIYYK

-876 RTEFG
+876 RIEFG

-895 ELYPQEQNNIR
+895 ELYPQEQNNIQ

-911 GQTNIE
+911 SQTNVE
-917 QSTPAESVTP
+917 QSAPAESVTP
-927 NEYQDITEKNDS
+927 NEYQEVTEENNS

-974 LSIGDERTGVQHI
+974 LSIGDERTGAQHI
-987 VDRHG
+987 ADRHG

-1080 RRLKSATL
+1080 RRLKSATP

-1110 TSTDKGTTNNLN
+1110 TSADKGTTNKPDR
-1122 EQEEFYNSLP
+1122 QGEFYNSLP
-1132 RNKKG
+1132 RNKRG
-1137 EVDESRMNAEQKI
+1137 EVDESQMSAEQKI
-1150 RYAQVEFGQNA
+1150 MYAQIEFGQRA

-1166 YIAEQSK
+1166 YVAEQSK
-1173 ALSEKISRLTNKTGK
+1173 ALSEKIAKLTNKAGK

-1194 ELAALQEDK
+1194 ELAAMQEDK
-1203 KVFVDYLNEQRQQ
+1203 NVFVEYLNEQRQQ
-1216 QEQAMPRRTVE
+1216 QEQATPRRTVE
-1227 EAAAKREESRREEQA
+1227 EAAAEREEHRAAEKE
-1242 QREQMVREKE
+1242 QREQAIREKE
-1252 EREGVPDFLQDT
+1252 EREGVPDFMQDT
-1264 PENARLRG
+1264 PEDARLRG

-1301 DTGAVEG
+1301 DTGAVEE

-1318 DNAQTKLQPSHRG
+1318 DNAQTRLQPSHRG

-1362 NITPEEITGGIT
+1362 NINPEEITGGIT

-1420 EDYGMSADEVRT
+1420 ENYGMSADEVRT
-1432 MREPIAVDIYEGT
+1432 MKEPIAVDIYEGT

-1574 LYLQTYRAILNQEYG
+1574 LYLQTYRAVLNKQYGPTILNDI
-1589 RQILGEIQ
+1589 RN
-1597 DSILLYTLVFGN
+1597 SILLYTLVFGN

-1649 REKFSNF
+1649 RKKFSNF

-1668 LRSSKDKGRGLYTI
+1668 LRSSKDKGRGLYNI

-1691 GKGDLFTT
+1691 GKGDLFTA
-1699 GEKKS
+1699 GEEKS

-2134 EETRFLS
+2134 EETR
-2141 DISEIKPL
+2141 
-2149 VNKINGGLLK
+2149 LK
-2159 LKRMDTEGVYD
+2159 
-2170 LLRSVAELNN
+2170 
-2180 MANKGYYYLN
+2180 
-2190 VDEKL
+2190 
-2195 VNDKIYSLK
+2195 
-2204 ERAVNKIAQELYNRD
+2204 
-2219 EYVGF
+2219 
-2224 DYNGVEKFD
+2224 
-2233 IVYFRDKQGRQISF
+2233 
-2247 HQYVAPEY
+2247 
-2255 VSDFTPIWDGI
+2255 
-2266 TESWKDEN
+2266 
-2274 IKFASKK
+2274 ASK
-2281 NAELEKKK
+2281 
-2289 HIIGK
+2289 
-2294 KVREEYFK
+2294 
-2302 EIKDSEDEL
+2302 
-2311 ERDINN
+2311 
-2317 AGEDVHLIMKFGT
+2317 
-2330 DRALSQTSIFSD
+2330 
-2342 KFPDIAEQRKQLEN
+2342 RKA
-2356 RQRDVNKKL
+2356 RGA
-2365 RYLQTFILKKE
+2365 T
-2376 SVLSRSS
+2376 
-2383 KQDTI
+2383 
-2388 EKLKSE
+2388 
-2394 IEKIETERTELRTES
+2394 TE
-2409 RLIENKLNGIERVV
+2409 
-2423 SLKWRGLPEVKK
+2423 
-2435 ATELAERQFS
+2435 
-2445 LRQKHFLAERDI
+2445 
-2457 VEKMKSA
+2457 
-2464 TREINDKYG
+2464 
-2473 DNVNEEI
+2473 
-2480 EKNIRIKAERDEA
+2480 
-2493 QQENKKLE
+2493 KLE

-2527 IGGSEHY
+2527 IGDKEGS
-2534 LRPNGTVLGFVK
+2534 
-2546 GNTIYL
+2546 
-2552 NPDEVSLN
+2552 
-2560 TPIHEFGHLWVS
+2560 
-2572 QVKERFPDLWARGKE
+2572 RFMIGK
-2587 LFLESDYLRKVQADP
+2587 QAT
-2602 NYQHLDL
+2602 
-2609 DGQIDEA
+2609 EA
-2616 MARAIGDR
+2616 DVRAI
-2624 GEQELDKTLLEKI
+2624 
-2637 LDWIAEV
+2637 
-2644 WDKIGGVFGINNL
+2644 
-2657 TSEQISNLT
+2657 
-2666 LQDFTDM
+2666 
-2673 ATSELLSGENLTER
+2673 
-2687 GREKPYTVRDVE
+2687 
-2699 GEHRVINLNKYE
+2699 
-2711 PLKKWQWNANITQ
+2711 
-2724 KDVDDFNRWL
+2724 
-2734 QQHKN
+2734 
-2739 EYVRLYHST
+2739 
-2748 SERNNISDEG
+2748 
-2758 IKKTSSKNRKSYQSQ
+2758 
-2773 SGYVYLSRYPNMAR
+2773 
-2787 SFGEINNMS
+2787 
-2796 DVQVYA
+2796 
-2802 VDIKIKDLLPDLDQ
+2802 
-2816 LNNQRAAGKEIG
+2816 
-2828 NTLAESLIYGG
+2828 
-2839 GARIKRDIMPY
+2839 
-2850 EISSTRYNT
+2850 
-2859 ADETADIKARSIAD
+2859 ADETSDIKARSIAD

-2893 QVRTKAFKRWFGDW
+2893 QIRTKAFKKWFGDW

-2927 GLSREQAEEE
+2927 GLSRERAEEE
-2937 YKKIGAS
+2937 YKKIGTS

-3083 QHFFETAREARE
+3083 QHFFETAREARKNSSKAVDE
-3095 NSSKVVD
+3095 NGEPKVFYHNTDNEFYAFDSSKNGTKNDAGWLGDGFYFYGDENEGDGYGREKKAVFLKVRDPYYATSEENDELAEANSRERSIEFREDIESEGYDGVYYNGDLRQEAVAFYPSQIKSATDNIGTFNEEDEDIRYMRPNGTVLGFVKGNTIYLNPDEVSLNTPIHEFGHLWVSQVKGHFPELWEKGKELFLESDYLRKVQADPNYQHLDLDGQIDEAMARAIGDRGEQELDKTLLEKILDWIAEVWEKIGGVFGINNLTSEQISNLTLQDFTDMATSELLSGQNLTERVKGNRGGATRYNTAEETADIKAKAISDGTFMKAPNGEGTNLTEQQWLQVRTKAFKKWFGDWEKTARIEKLKKTKPIEITGDEYKGKYELNVKSGHKWILDNLRGTYTIKDTGEKVNLSRVSANEITSHGEREDIHLKSFAVIPQMIENAIFIEETDNYKGNSKYDKYKYYVVGLSVDGVPYTARIVVGEKNGKTYYDHELTQIEKGTIIDSLNGTTTSVAKNDNAFSEYKDKRLFSLLQTNSSKVVD

-3109 VYHGSGV
+3109 VYHGTWVSRGE
-3116 NNITTFYDGG
+3116 NYDKWNPKKEAPFYQFNKTDNGIHFG
-3126 MFFARDIEVAKGY
+3126 TEEQAEYIIASKRRVSEEDKGDYTGFSHIY
-3139 AGEDGVVYQSFLKLT
+3139 ASFL
-3154 NPLIENA
+3154 NIRN
-3161 AYNNWNDL
+3161 
-3169 RPELEDYKRYRIID
+3169 
-3183 HDGDIVMDD
+3183 
-3192 IMYEQDAETYALDM
+3192 MYETYDAGLRWA
-3206 AYEEASY
+3206 AVISEAKS
-3213 NDNDV
+3213 N
-3218 DLDDITP
+3218 
-3225 YEYESYYDNEN
+3225 
-3236 ITTNDFW
+3236 
-3243 SFAIEKGYDG
+3243 GYDG
-3253 VIIKNITDSVDE
+3253 LVYGNTHEGRYKKNSYV
-3265 ETFFHTDVFI
+3265 VFNP
-3275 TSSPAQIKSATDNIG
+3275 TQIKSATDNIG
-3290 TFNGEDED
+3290 TFDGEDGD
-3298 IRYMLVNVQDEKA
+3298 IRYRLVDVQDEKA

-3320 FEIKGEDV
+3320 FEIKGDDV
-3328 YTTMYTTRAD
+3328 YTTMYTTRVD

-3356 SEAEGYNDNSDRE
+3356 SEAEGYNENSDRE
-3369 GLTVSVEAMR
+3369 DLTVSVEAMR

-3391 DYDNEEY
+3391 DYNNEEY
-3398 DGDVAPFVED
+3398 DGYVAPFVED

-3430 VYKSKPDTDEHELI
+3430 VYKSKPDIDEHELI
-3444 GTITDK
+3444 GTIADK
-3450 LQQQTGLYIVKYSTF
+3450 LQQRTGLHIGKYSMF
-3465 YITKNGEITDEE
+3465 YITKNGKMTDEE
-3477 ADKDGVPNAFVSM
+3477 ADIDGAPNAFVSM
-3490 RIADHTHNRHNGDST
+3490 RIADHTHNRQNGDDT
-3505 LNIVVADDDPT
+3505 LNIVIADKDPT
-3516 KTKFQSSKEDL
+3516 KTKFQTSKEDL
-3527 RYTTK
+3527 RYTPK
-3532 DNAEEIVKDILDF
+3532 DSAEEIVKDILVF
-3545 WRQYAREYFGDINK
+3545 WQQYAREYFGDVSER
-3559 QFNDDLDE
+3559 FNSDLDR
-3567 FERNRLLS
+3567 FKRKRLLS
-3575 SRKFNLGRPSPI
+3575 NYKFNLGIPSPI
-3587 LMSVGL
+3587 LKAAGL
-3593 NGVSIQMTQ
+3593 NASNIQMSQ

-3648 PRGEE
+3648 PRGEDL
-3653 RITTTIRLTREGNK
+3653 ITTTIRLTRDGNK

-3766 DKEDEIMGKKAAEI
+3766 DREDEIMGKKAAEI

-3816 MKFVETVADQYRA
+3816 MKFVETVADQYRT

-3869 AERSIPLQR
+3869 AERSKPLQR

-4239 LNHKTAIS
+4239 LNHRTSIGNA
-4247 NHWIYKNLKA
+4247 WLLRQAKA
-4257 GTRMMA
+4257 GTRLMA
-4263 QTMTTLNPAFV
+4263 QSMTTLNPAFV
-4274 GKNFSRDYLFANT
+4274 GKNFTRDYLFANA
-4287 MLFGRE
+4287 MLVGRE
-4293 DMSYVVN
+4293 NADYVKNFNANVVKAAPILMSYVRGN
-4300 FNKNITKATPVLL
+4300 
-4313 NYVKGKSLLGWAAGD
+4313 SLLGWAGKNIKND
-4328 KGTIQDNEY
+4328 KY
-4337 GKWLT
+4337 GGWLT

-4361 MSNDFKKQTEKGDKK
+4361 MSKDFRRQTERGDKTI
-4376 VHYGVNDYIHF
+4376 HYGLNDYMNF
-4387 IEALNDYA
+4387 IEAINDFA

-4403 YCASRQVGRSIE
+4403 YCASRQAGRSIE

-4426 NFNRKGT
+4426 NFNRHGT
-4433 DGGIWGAVRSLCA
+4433 MGGIWGEFKALSA
-4446 FSNASIQALVVF
+4446 FANASIQALLVF
-4458 SRGVRA
+4458 YRGIKA
-4464 NPKRMSVLISGYT
+4464 NPKRVSAIISGYV
-4477 AMAITMAVI
+4477 AMPIAMSIMARLVG
-4486 AKAINGDDDKNDY
+4486 GDDSDY
-4499 FKLSKF
+4499 FKLSKY

-4512 LPMFGGGFLKIPL
+4512 LPLFGGGFVKIPL
-4525 PQEMRVFYK
+4525 PQELRVFYK

-4541 CLFRNEPPEVAAQE
+4541 SVWNNEPIDMATQE
-4555 VFMGALDLLP
+4555 VLMGALDLLP
-4565 SFAAGATSISDV
+4565 SFASGATSIGDV
-4577 LDEKIGAGDLLLA
+4577 TGGKMSTGEFIGA
-4590 HQPITAIQP
+4590 HNPITVLQP
-4599 ITQLMSNRNFLN
+4599 ATQIISNRNFLN
-4611 YRIYDDSKWGGRR
+4611 YRIYDDNKWGGR
-4624 KELPEYR
+4624 KAQLPEYR

-4699 WAQSIAAGEIKMK
+4699 GAQSIAAGEIKMK

-4784 KGINKEV
+4784 KGIDKEV

-4824 AAKFKK
+4824 AAKLKK

>member
-25 NSIGRNIDEFAE
+25 NSIGRNIDEFAD

-54 GKTGFSGS
+54 SKTGFGGS

-73 RVVPSSISKGRKTVP
+73 RVVPSLSKGRRTVP

-99 FETPIK
+99 FETPFRDVID
-105 NVLGGGEKTAED
+105 GREKTAQD

-149 NAQTIVD
+149 NVQTIVD

-163 ANKQRADL
+163 TNKQRADL
-171 SIRGRYLL
+171 SITGRYLL

-185 REARRQDEAKAT
+185 QETRRQDEAKAT

-212 DDTLRSLKEKA
+212 DDTLQNLKEKA

-274 TEKLLNAPKKGGNWA
+274 TEKLLNAPKKGGNWV

-401 NAPKIVAKLAAKGLG
+401 NAPKIVAKLATKGLG

-466 QYDVA
+466 QYDVT

-486 EGISERAGGAFAGFG
+486 ESISERAGGAFAGFG

-506 NIIPTSWGKLSS
+506 NIIPTSWGKLTS
-518 KGIVGGI
+518 KGIVGDI
-525 IKAGS
+525 VKAGG

-550 EGFGQVLNR
+550 EGFGQALNR

-586 PMSLVGLGANTVSVA
+586 PMSLVGLGANTASVA

-612 ALLNFARQNNIAAP
+612 ALLNFARQNNMSAP

-635 VEIENLH
+635 AEIENLH
-642 KVIEEYVQELG
+642 KVIDGYVQELG
-653 GVSDNKLNDIGVE
+653 GVSNNKLNDIGVE

-690 VSPAESVSTDE
+690 ISPEESVSTDE
-701 RQEVTDENI
+701 YQEVTDKNI
-710 QEERQPD
+710 QEERQLD

-764 LGADGESVQ
+764 LGADGEGVR

-779 DLYPEQQNVDD
+779 DLLPNEQGD
-790 EIESKRQAIYE
+790 EVNDIEARRAEIYKKYE
-801 QYRPVMNVDTGN
+801 PVVNVDTGN
-813 ITQLSNVAGTDNIAY
+813 ITQLGNVAGSDNIAY
-828 VVKGKVVYDE
+828 VVKGKIVYDE

-848 NTIYYK
+848 DTIYYK

-895 ELYPQEQNNIR
+895 ELYPQEQNNIQ

-911 GQTNIE
+911 GPTNIE

-927 NEYQDITEKNDS
+927 NEYPDITEKNDS
-939 TEFDENGLPFVKTSN
+939 TGFDENGGYSN
-954 GVTDFGYIPEDTGL
+954 IQNTVLSDEGADLLMSAMEDNAEAMPVIEL
-968 TPAPIR
+968 TP
-974 LSIGDERTGVQHI
+974 
-987 VDRHG
+987 
-992 EQIAKAGFDNVVDF
+992 DNW
-1006 VEYVA
+1006 VA
-1011 SNYDTITE
+1011 E
-1019 GVDTSGEP
+1019 FG
-1027 NGTYLLQAKDKH
+1027 Q
-1039 NNTLYVELS
+1039 
-1048 NDGSYWNVN
+1048 
-1057 SGGVFRKGYGE
+1057 
-1068 KNKVVWS
+1068 
-1075 ASEVQ
+1075 
-1080 RRLKSATL
+1080 
-1088 DTLRSQDEADNQG
+1088 
-1101 DPNRTVSDT
+1101 NRTVSTPIGDVKMGDNQLAKLFLKKRT
-1110 TSTDKGTTNNLN
+1110 REFGMIKPTLINPDVIIEKTAVADNAERNTKLLFVKTFKDENGRKHVHFENVTVQKGGLEVSISSHIVDKSAIRKELANGIVIYNKPELTSIGSDVYLTETHEGQSDLVPTQKANSDLQYKGTINNLN
-1122 EQEEFYNSLP
+1122 EQGEFYNSLP

-1137 EVDESRMNAEQKI
+1137 EVDENQMSAEQKI
-1150 RYAQVEFGQNA
+1150 MYAQIEFGQRA

-1166 YIAEQSK
+1166 YVAEQSK
-1173 ALSEKISRLTNKTGK
+1173 ALSEKIAKLTNKAGK

-1194 ELAALQEDK
+1194 ELAAMQEDK
-1203 KVFVDYLNEQRQQ
+1203 NVFVEYLNEQRQQ
-1216 QEQAMPRRTVE
+1216 QEQATPRRTVE
-1227 EAAAKREESRREEQA
+1227 EAAAEREERRAAEKE
-1242 QREQMVREKE
+1242 QREQAIREKE
-1252 EREGVPDFLQDT
+1252 EREGVPDFMQDT
-1264 PENARLRG
+1264 PEDARLRG

-1362 NITPEEITGGIT
+1362 NINPEEITGGIT

-1420 EDYGMSADEVRT
+1420 ENYGMSADEVRT
-1432 MREPIAVDIYEGT
+1432 MKEPIAVDIYEGT

-1495 EENTVSDVISANLRD
+1495 EENTISDVISANLRD

-1547 LTSLITEGGYANI
+1547 LTNLITEGGYANI

-1574 LYLQTYRAILNQEYG
+1574 LYLQTYRAVLNKQDGPTILND
-1589 RQILGEIQ
+1589 IQ
-1597 DSILLYTLVFGN
+1597 NSILLYTLVFGN

-1867 KEFDESKVMFGF
+1867 KEFDESKVMLGF

-1928 SNIRFRSIKDI
+1928 SNIRL
-1939 NDRFNEELQQQI
+1939 N
-1951 DGTLPKGHVY
+1951 
-1961 SLGMPN
+1961 
-1967 DILRSAGLPN
+1967 A
-1977 LPIEMSAEMLKNKSS
+1977 
-1992 AKYRQ
+1992 AK
-1997 HHPFDISSIK
+1997 
-2007 DLPRAIQ
+2007 
-2014 NPIAVFN
+2014 
-2021 NPNNDGKVLLTELQY
+2021 
-2036 NGVNHIVAIKVR
+2036 
-2048 SERKSNNIEIDVNS
+2048 
-2062 VSTIFPKDRIEKIV
+2062 
-2076 EWLLDKENQGR
+2076 R
-2087 KAYLNKEKVL
+2087 KARGA
-2097 TWLSDNETI
+2097 T
-2106 TRSKG
+2106 
-2111 YNTKDIAKV
+2111 
-2120 IKDFDNPTLSEEKN
+2120 
-2134 EETRFLS
+2134 
-2141 DISEIKPL
+2141 
-2149 VNKINGGLLK
+2149 
-2159 LKRMDTEGVYD
+2159 TE
-2170 LLRSVAELNN
+2170 
-2180 MANKGYYYLN
+2180 
-2190 VDEKL
+2190 
-2195 VNDKIYSLK
+2195 
-2204 ERAVNKIAQELYNRD
+2204 
-2219 EYVGF
+2219 
-2224 DYNGVEKFD
+2224 
-2233 IVYFRDKQGRQISF
+2233 
-2247 HQYVAPEY
+2247 
-2255 VSDFTPIWDGI
+2255 
-2266 TESWKDEN
+2266 
-2274 IKFASKK
+2274 
-2281 NAELEKKK
+2281 
-2289 HIIGK
+2289 
-2294 KVREEYFK
+2294 
-2302 EIKDSEDEL
+2302 
-2311 ERDINN
+2311 
-2317 AGEDVHLIMKFGT
+2317 
-2330 DRALSQTSIFSD
+2330 
-2342 KFPDIAEQRKQLEN
+2342 
-2356 RQRDVNKKL
+2356 
-2365 RYLQTFILKKE
+2365 
-2376 SVLSRSS
+2376 
-2383 KQDTI
+2383 
-2388 EKLKSE
+2388 
-2394 IEKIETERTELRTES
+2394 
-2409 RLIENKLNGIERVV
+2409 
-2423 SLKWRGLPEVKK
+2423 
-2435 ATELAERQFS
+2435 
-2445 LRQKHFLAERDI
+2445 
-2457 VEKMKSA
+2457 
-2464 TREINDKYG
+2464 
-2473 DNVNEEI
+2473 
-2480 EKNIRIKAERDEA
+2480 
-2493 QQENKKLE
+2493 KLE

-2527 IGGSEHY
+2527 IEGSERYSSQSEKKLYNPRRFITPVRGEWTKEKIKKRLKESGGSLVGYDRAAKLISEFDSPDELAENIFYH
-2534 LRPNGTVLGFVK
+2534 GTVYG
-2546 GNTIYL
+2546 
-2552 NPDEVSLN
+2552 S
-2560 TPIHEFGHLWVS
+2560 GHLKPSILMSDMDVERYGGGGYGDKYWGISVS
-2572 QVKERFPDLWARGKE
+2572 RSKKIASNFSGTSKSVSILPIVLAKGAKVKEMPNIEDSADIDDVIVDLWKE
-2587 LFLESDYLRKVQADP
+2587 GVD
-2602 NYQHLDL
+2602 
-2609 DGQIDEA
+2609 
-2616 MARAIGDR
+2616 AIWVGDKNK
-2624 GEQELDKTLLEKI
+2624 GEQELC
-2637 LDWIAEV
+2637 
-2644 WDKIGGVFGINNL
+2644 
-2657 TSEQISNLT
+2657 
-2666 LQDFTDM
+2666 
-2673 ATSELLSGENLTER
+2673 
-2687 GREKPYTVRDVE
+2687 
-2699 GEHRVINLNKYE
+2699 VINPRAIVNINSADTYRVYGLGGEENPISIINK
-2711 PLKKWQWNANITQ
+2711 
-2724 KDVDDFNRWL
+2724 
-2734 QQHKN
+2734 
-2739 EYVRLYHST
+2739 
-2748 SERNNISDEG
+2748 EG
-2758 IKKTSSKNRKSYQSQ
+2758 IKKLYEAAKQYQEQKKIAPKVPLKPFRFYLDENNRIGDKKPDDVYDREMKEYEEQLRVYESSDEHKKW
-2773 SGYVYLSRYPNMAR
+2773 
-2787 SFGEINNMS
+2787 
-2796 DVQVYA
+2796 
-2802 VDIKIKDLLPDLDQ
+2802 
-2816 LNNQRAAGKEIG
+2816 QRAQEYAQDNIRFMIGKQATEADDRAI
-2828 NTLAESLIYGG
+2828 AE
-2839 GARIKRDIMPY
+2839 
-2850 EISSTRYNT
+2850 
-2859 ADETADIKARSIAD
+2859 ETADIKAKAILD

-2893 QVRTKAFKRWFGDW
+2893 QVRTKAFKKWFGDW
-2907 ENAYKLEL
+2907 EKAYKLEL
-2915 IENLQPIGVDNK
+2915 IENLQPIEVDNI
-2927 GLSREQAEEE
+2927 GLSRERAEEE
-2937 YKKIGAS
+2937 YKKIGTS

-3083 QHFFETAREARE
+3083 QHFFETAREARKNSSKAVDE
-3095 NSSKVVD
+3095 NGEPKVFYHNTDNEFYAFDSSKNGTKNDAGWLGDGFYFYGDENEGDGYGREKKAVFLKVRDPYYATSEENDELAEANSRERSIEFREDIESEGYDGVYYNGDLRQEAVAFYPSQIKSATDNIGTFNEEDEDIRYMRPNGTVLGFVKGNTIYLNPDEVSLNTPIHEFGHLWVSQVKGHFPELWEKGKELFLESDYLRKVQADPNYQHLDLDGQIDEAMARAIGDRGEQELDKTLLEKILDWIAEVWDRIGGVFGINNLTSEQISNLTLQDFTDMATSELLSGQSLTERVNGNRGGVTRYNTAEETADIKAKAILDGTFMKAPNGKPTNLNEQQWLQVRTKAFKKWFGDWEKTARIEKLKKTKPIEITGDEVKPSDDLKEYKKNALEYGKTLQGEYTNKDTGITIQLQRGRKNGGLNEVLQHDYKDREHLQSIAAIPQIIENATYIDSEPNNDIPKNPDVKEYQYYVCGLKIGGEDYTVRAVVAVDNKGDRYYDHKLTNIEKGKLLDQINSQAIKNNGFGTTPGTKPTTIVSEYKDSKLISLLQTNSSKVVD

-3109 VYHGSGV
+3109 VYHGTWVSRGE
-3116 NNITTFYDGG
+3116 NYDKWNPEKEAPFYQFSESDNGIHFG
-3126 MFFARDIEVAKGY
+3126 TEDQAEYIIARKRRISEEDKGDYTGFSHIY
-3139 AGEDGVVYQSFLKLT
+3139 ASFL
-3154 NPLIENA
+3154 NIRN
-3161 AYNNWNDL
+3161 
-3169 RPELEDYKRYRIID
+3169 
-3183 HDGDIVMDD
+3183 
-3192 IMYEQDAETYALDM
+3192 MYETYDAGLRWA
-3206 AYEEASY
+3206 AVISEAKS
-3213 NDNDV
+3213 N
-3218 DLDDITP
+3218 
-3225 YEYESYYDNEN
+3225 
-3236 ITTNDFW
+3236 
-3243 SFAIEKGYDG
+3243 GYDG
-3253 VIIKNITDSVDE
+3253 LVYGNTHEGLYKKNSYV
-3265 ETFFHTDVFI
+3265 VFNP
-3275 TSSPAQIKSATDNIG
+3275 TQIKSATDNIG
-3290 TFNGEDED
+3290 TFDGKNED
-3298 IRYMLVNVQDEKA
+3298 IRYRLVDVQDEKA

-3320 FEIKGEDV
+3320 FEIKGDDV

-3356 SEAEGYNDNSDRE
+3356 REAEGYNENSDRE
-3369 GLTVSVEAMR
+3369 DLTVSVEAMR

-3398 DGDVAPFVED
+3398 DGYVAPFVED
-3408 YIDDFVEDVE
+3408 YIDDFVENVD

-3430 VYKSKPDTDEHELI
+3430 VYKSKLDPDERDLIEAVVDELWR
-3444 GTITDK
+3444 
-3450 LQQQTGLYIVKYSTF
+3450 QTGFSVSKYSAF
-3465 YITKNGEITDEE
+3465 YITRNGEMTNAEE
-3477 ADKDGVPNAFVSM
+3477 GKDGELNAFVSM

-3505 LNIVVADDDPT
+3505 LNIVIADDDPT

-3587 LMSVGL
+3587 LMSAGL

-3623 EAIRTPIMV
+3623 EAIRMPIMV

-3643 IVTFI
+3643 IVTSI

-3653 RITTTIRLTREGNK
+3653 RITTTIRLTRDGNK

-3766 DKEDEIMGKKAAEI
+3766 DREDEIMGKKAAEI

-3869 AERSIPLQR
+3869 AERSKPLQR

-3956 ANNNIDILYA
+3956 ANNNIDILYT

-4123 SISMARRDNI
+4123 SISTARRDNI
-4133 LLLSKLYKDVDAKD
+4133 LLLSKLYKDVDTKD
-4147 EDGRTIKG
+4147 EVGRTIKG

-4160 PKYTGDTEHDAKAYA
+4160 PKHTGDTEHDAKAYA

-4233 PRAING
+4233 PRSING
-4239 LNHKTAIS
+4239 LNHRTSIGNA
-4247 NHWIYKNLKA
+4247 WLLRQAKA
-4257 GTRMMA
+4257 GTRLMA
-4263 QTMTTLNPAFV
+4263 QSMTTLNPAFV
-4274 GKNFSRDYLFANT
+4274 GKNFTRDYLFANA
-4287 MLFGRE
+4287 MLVGRE
-4293 DMSYVVN
+4293 NADYVKNFNANVVKAAPILMSYVRGN
-4300 FNKNITKATPVLL
+4300 
-4313 NYVKGKSLLGWAAGD
+4313 SLLGWAGKNIKND
-4328 KGTIQDNEY
+4328 KY
-4337 GKWLT
+4337 GGWLT

-4361 MSNDFKKQTEKGDKK
+4361 MSKDFRRQTERGDKTI
-4376 VHYGVNDYIHF
+4376 HYGLNDYMNF
-4387 IEALNDYA
+4387 IEAINDFA

-4403 YCASRQVGRSIE
+4403 YCASRQAGRSIE

-4426 NFNRKGT
+4426 NFNRHGT
-4433 DGGIWGAVRSLCA
+4433 MGGIWGEFKALSA
-4446 FSNASIQALVVF
+4446 FANASIQALLVF
-4458 SRGVRA
+4458 YRGIKA
-4464 NPKRMSVLISGYT
+4464 NPKRVSVIISGYV
-4477 AMAITMAVI
+4477 AMPIAMSIMARLVG
-4486 AKAINGDDDKNDY
+4486 GDDSDY
-4499 FKLSKF
+4499 FKLSKY

-4512 LPMFGGGFLKIPL
+4512 LPLFGGGFVKIPL
-4525 PQEMRVFYK
+4525 PQELRVFYK

-4541 CLFRNEPPEVAAQE
+4541 SVWNNEPIDMATQE
-4555 VFMGALDLLP
+4555 VLMGALDLLP
-4565 SFAAGATSISDV
+4565 SFASGATSIGDV
-4577 LDEKIGAGDLLLA
+4577 TGGKMSTGEFIGA
-4590 HQPITAIQP
+4590 HNPITVLQP
-4599 ITQLMSNRNFLN
+4599 ATQIISNRNFLN
-4611 YRIYDDSKWGGRR
+4611 YRIYDDNKWGGR
-4624 KELPEYR
+4624 KAQLPEYR
-4631 KALRNKGGETYSP
+4631 KALRNKGGKTYSP
-4644 NFVVKLSE
+4644 DFWVKLSE
-4652 GISRLTGGSD
+4652 LLSGVSGGTD
-4662 LKRGVVE
+4662 LKRGAIE
-4669 VNPDVINHL
+4669 ANPDIINHL
-4678 MRGYFGGL
+4678 MNGYFGGL
-4686 YSSAVAAINMGDK
+4686 YKSAVSAINV
-4699 WAQSIAAGEIKMK
+4699 A
-4712 TTDSPTMKAFYVSPS
+4712 TSPS
-4727 NLRYTDDI
+4727 DFAKHSAIIKSFYTPKDNLRYTNDV

-4750 ANVYANYLKEG
+4750 ADVYANYLKEG
-4761 EVDRFEKETKMT
+4761 EVDRFEEETKMT

-4784 KGINKEV
+4784 KGIDKEV

-4824 AAKFKK
+4824 AAKLKK

>member
-171 SIRGRYLL
+171 SITGRYLL

-185 REARRQDEAKAT
+185 REARKQDEAKAT

-212 DDTLRSLKEKA
+212 DDSLRSLKEKA

-312 LAKSATIKGVTDRY
+312 LAKSATIKGVADRY
-326 LEGKNLTDKE
+326 LEGKNLSDKE

-466 QYDVA
+466 QYDVT

-525 IKAGS
+525 IKAGG

-710 QEERQPD
+710 QEEKQLD
-717 YTIPQLRQ
+717 YAIPQLRQ

-773 VIDSVA
+773 VIDSVD

-848 NTIYYK
+848 DTIYYK

-906 QAINN
+906 QATNN

-917 QSTPAESVTP
+917 QSTPAESVSTD
-927 NEYQDITEKNDS
+927 ERQDITEKNDS
-939 TEFDENGLPFVKTSN
+939 TEFDENGGYSN
-954 GVTDFGYIPEDTGL
+954 IQNTVLSDEEADLLMSAMEQNAEAMPVIEL
-968 TPAPIR
+968 TP
-974 LSIGDERTGVQHI
+974 
-987 VDRHG
+987 
-992 EQIAKAGFDNVVDF
+992 DNW
-1006 VEYVA
+1006 VA
-1011 SNYDTITE
+1011 E
-1019 GVDTSGEP
+1019 FG
-1027 NGTYLLQAKDKH
+1027 Q
-1039 NNTLYVELS
+1039 
-1048 NDGSYWNVN
+1048 
-1057 SGGVFRKGYGE
+1057 
-1068 KNKVVWS
+1068 
-1075 ASEVQ
+1075 
-1080 RRLKSATL
+1080 
-1088 DTLRSQDEADNQG
+1088 
-1101 DPNRTVSDT
+1101 NRTVSTPIGDVKMGDNQLAKLFLKKRT
-1110 TSTDKGTTNNLN
+1110 REFGMIKPTLINPDVIIEKTAVADNAERNTKLLFVKTFKDENGQKHVHFENVTVQKGELEVSISSHIVDKSAIRKELANGIVIYNKPELTSIGSDVYLTETHEGQSDLVPTQKANSDLQYKGTTNNLN
-1122 EQEEFYNSLP
+1122 EQGEFYNSLP

-1137 EVDESRMNAEQKI
+1137 EVDENLMSAEQKI
-1150 RYAQVEFGQNA
+1150 MYAQIEFGQRA

-1166 YIAEQSK
+1166 YVAEQSK
-1173 ALSEKISRLTNKTGK
+1173 ALSEKIAKLTNKAGK

-1194 ELAALQEDK
+1194 ELAAMQEDK
-1203 KVFVDYLNEQRQQ
+1203 NVFVEYLNEQRQQ
-1216 QEQAMPRRTVE
+1216 QEQATPRRTVE
-1227 EAAAKREESRREEQA
+1227 EAAAEREERRAAEKE
-1242 QREQMVREKE
+1242 QREQAIREKE
-1252 EREGVPDFLQDT
+1252 EREGVPDFMQDT
-1264 PENARLRG
+1264 PEDARLRG

-1362 NITPEEITGGIT
+1362 NINPEEITGGIT

-1420 EDYGMSADEVRT
+1420 ENYGMSADEVRT
-1432 MREPIAVDIYEGT
+1432 MKEPIAVDIYEGT

-1574 LYLQTYRAILNQEYG
+1574 LYLQTYRAVLNKQDGPTILND
-1589 RQILGEIQ
+1589 IQ
-1597 DSILLYTLVFGN
+1597 NSILLYTLVFGN

-1631 QPDFNAMN
+1631 QPDFNTLN

-2134 EETRFLS
+2134 EETR
-2141 DISEIKPL
+2141 
-2149 VNKINGGLLK
+2149 LK
-2159 LKRMDTEGVYD
+2159 
-2170 LLRSVAELNN
+2170 
-2180 MANKGYYYLN
+2180 
-2190 VDEKL
+2190 
-2195 VNDKIYSLK
+2195 
-2204 ERAVNKIAQELYNRD
+2204 
-2219 EYVGF
+2219 
-2224 DYNGVEKFD
+2224 
-2233 IVYFRDKQGRQISF
+2233 
-2247 HQYVAPEY
+2247 
-2255 VSDFTPIWDGI
+2255 
-2266 TESWKDEN
+2266 
-2274 IKFASKK
+2274 ASK
-2281 NAELEKKK
+2281 
-2289 HIIGK
+2289 
-2294 KVREEYFK
+2294 
-2302 EIKDSEDEL
+2302 
-2311 ERDINN
+2311 
-2317 AGEDVHLIMKFGT
+2317 
-2330 DRALSQTSIFSD
+2330 
-2342 KFPDIAEQRKQLEN
+2342 RKA
-2356 RQRDVNKKL
+2356 RGA
-2365 RYLQTFILKKE
+2365 T
-2376 SVLSRSS
+2376 
-2383 KQDTI
+2383 
-2388 EKLKSE
+2388 
-2394 IEKIETERTELRTES
+2394 TE
-2409 RLIENKLNGIERVV
+2409 
-2423 SLKWRGLPEVKK
+2423 
-2435 ATELAERQFS
+2435 
-2445 LRQKHFLAERDI
+2445 
-2457 VEKMKSA
+2457 
-2464 TREINDKYG
+2464 
-2473 DNVNEEI
+2473 
-2480 EKNIRIKAERDEA
+2480 
-2493 QQENKKLE
+2493 KLE

-2527 IGGSEHY
+2527 IEDKEGSRFMTGKQDTEADKRAIADETSDIKAKAISDGTFMKAPNGKDTNLTERQWLQVRTKAFKKWFGDWENNPESASKVVDENGEPLVVYHGTDNAGFTEFEEQGEGLYFSNIDRASWYVKSEDRPTLARNFGEGIDYYGGIYACFLNICKPKRKNARGKYAINFDQLSRGKNNDGVIVENIKDPTY
-2534 LRPNGTVLGFVK
+2534 DSGSDFESTNYIVFNPTQIKSATDNIGTFDGEGEDIRYMRPNGTVLGFVK

-2572 QVKERFPDLWARGKE
+2572 QVKGHFPELWAKGKE
-2587 LFLESDYLRKVQADP
+2587 LFLESDYLRKVQADD

-2644 WDKIGGVFGINNL
+2644 WDKIGGVFGIDNL

-2687 GREKPYTVRDVE
+2687 VSSEKPRIIRDID
-2699 GEHRVINLNKYE
+2699 GEHKVIDLNS
-2711 PLKKWQWNANITQ
+2711 PNITQ
-2724 KDVDDFNRWL
+2724 KDIKELNKWLKVNRD
-2734 QQHKN
+2734 
-2739 EYVRLYHST
+2739 EYVRLYHGT
-2748 SERNNISDEG
+2748 GENNDILGKG
-2758 IKKTSSKNRKSYQSQ
+2758 IKRTSLKRSKSYQSQ
-2773 SGYVYLSRYPNMAR
+2773 SGYVYLNRYPNMAR
-2787 SFGEINNMS
+2787 NFGEINNMS
-2796 DVQVYA
+2796 ATRVYA
-2802 VDIKIKDLLPDLDQ
+2802 VDIKVKDLLPDLDQ

-2828 NTLAESLIYGG
+2828 NTLAESLIYGD

-2859 ADETADIKARSIAD
+2859 ADETADIKAKAISD

-2907 ENAYKLEL
+2907 EKTARIEKLKKTKP
-2915 IENLQPIGVDNK
+2915 IEITG
-2927 GLSREQAEEE
+2927 EE
-2937 YKKIGAS
+2937 YKGKYELNVKSGHKWILDNLRGTYTVKDTGEKVNLSRISANEITS
-2944 KTNRYDNR
+2944 HGEREDIHLKSFAVIPQMIENAIFIDETDNYKGNNKYDKYKYYVVGLNVDGVPYTARIVVGEKNGKTYYDHELTQIEKGTIIDSLNGTTTSVAKNANAFSEYKDNR
-2952 RIEFVNNA
+2952 
-2960 FGKIARHKNSAL
+2960 
-2972 ILDII
+2972 
-2977 PQLNDLFESAIPIYF
+2977 LFS
-2992 EEEREPLKST
+2992 L
-3002 NIVGSH
+3002 
-3008 NYLGKVRVNDEDYYV
+3008 
-3023 RITAQELTP
+3023 
-3032 SWKQNE
+3032 
-3038 KQGKSNFHNMA
+3038 
-3049 VSDIAIYDES
+3049 
-3059 GSSVTAKDY
+3059 
-3068 SIDNDNRNRF
+3068 
-3078 VDAKL
+3078 L
-3083 QHFFETAREARE
+3083 QE

-3109 VYHGSGV
+3109 VYHGTWVSRGE
-3116 NNITTFYDGG
+3116 NYDKWNPKKEAPFYQFSESDNGIHFG
-3126 MFFARDIEVAKGY
+3126 TEEQAEYIIARKRKLFEEEQGDYTGFSHIY
-3139 AGEDGVVYQSFLKLT
+3139 ASFL
-3154 NPLIENA
+3154 NIRNV
-3161 AYNNWNDL
+3161 
-3169 RPELEDYKRYRIID
+3169 YRT
-3183 HDGDIVMDD
+3183 
-3192 IMYEQDAETYALDM
+3192 YDAGLKWDKVIS
-3206 AYEEASY
+3206 EAKS
-3213 NDNDV
+3213 N
-3218 DLDDITP
+3218 
-3225 YEYESYYDNEN
+3225 
-3236 ITTNDFW
+3236 
-3243 SFAIEKGYDG
+3243 GYDG
-3253 VIIKNITDSVDE
+3253 LVYGNTHEGLYKKDSYVV
-3265 ETFFHTDVFI
+3265 FHPT
-3275 TSSPAQIKSATDNIG
+3275 QIKSATDNIG
-3290 TFNGEDED
+3290 TFNEEDED

-3356 SEAEGYNDNSDRE
+3356 SKAEGYNEDSDRE
-3369 GLTVSVEAMR
+3369 DLTVSVEAMR

-3391 DYDNEEY
+3391 DYDDEEY

-3408 YIDDFVEDVE
+3408 YIDDFVENVD

-3450 LQQQTGLYIVKYSTF
+3450 LQQQTGLYVGKYSTF

-3477 ADKDGVPNAFVSM
+3477 EDKDGVPNAFVSM
-3490 RIADHTHNRHNGDST
+3490 RIADHTHNRHNGDDT
-3505 LNIVVADDDPT
+3505 LNIVIADKDPT

-3527 RYTTK
+3527 RYRTK

-3545 WRQYAREYFGDINK
+3545 WRQYAREYFGDVSE
-3559 QFNDDLDE
+3559 QFNSDLDR
-3567 FERNRLLS
+3567 FKRNRLLS
-3575 SRKFNLGRPSPI
+3575 NYKFNLGIPSPI
-3587 LMSVGL
+3587 LKAAGL
-3593 NGVSIQMTQ
+3593 NASNIQMSQ
-3602 SVLSKHLDKHNLKTD
+3602 SVLDKYLDKYNLKVD
-3617 DLRELP
+3617 DLTGLVD
-3623 EAIRTPIMV
+3623 AIRTPIMV

-3643 IVTFI
+3643 IVTSI

-3653 RITTTIRLTREGNK
+3653 RITTTIRLTRDGNK

-3744 KKVIDDT
+3744 KKVVDDT

-3766 DKEDEIMGKKAAEI
+3766 DREDEIMGKKAAEI

-3956 ANNNIDILYA
+3956 ANNNIDILYT

-3995 DLQSIIADYE
+3995 DLQSIIADHE

-4032 AGGLTSEKM
+4032 AGGLTSEKT

-4133 LLLSKLYKDVDAKD
+4133 LLLSKLYKDVDTKD
-4147 EDGRTIKG
+4147 EVGRAIKG

-4160 PKYTGDTEHDAKAYA
+4160 PKHTGDTEHDAKAYA

-4239 LNHKTAIS
+4239 LNHRTSIGNA
-4247 NHWIYKNLKA
+4247 WLLRQAKA
-4257 GTRMMA
+4257 GTRLMA
-4263 QTMTTLNPAFV
+4263 QSMTTLNPAFV
-4274 GKNFSRDYLFANT
+4274 GKNFTRDYLFANA
-4287 MLFGRE
+4287 MLVGRE
-4293 DMSYVVN
+4293 NADYVKNFNANVVKAAPILMSYVRGN
-4300 FNKNITKATPVLL
+4300 
-4313 NYVKGKSLLGWAAGD
+4313 SLLGWAGKNIKND
-4328 KGTIQDNEY
+4328 KY
-4337 GKWLT
+4337 GGWLT

-4361 MSNDFKKQTEKGDKK
+4361 MSKDFRRQTERGDKTI
-4376 VHYGVNDYIHF
+4376 HYGLNDYMNF
-4387 IEALNDYA
+4387 IEAINDFA

-4403 YCASRQVGRSIE
+4403 YCASRQAGRSIE

-4426 NFNRKGT
+4426 NFNRHGT
-4433 DGGIWGAVRSLCA
+4433 MGGIWGEFKALSA
-4446 FSNASIQALVVF
+4446 FANASIQALLVF
-4458 SRGVRA
+4458 YRGIKA
-4464 NPKRMSVLISGYT
+4464 NPKRVSAIISGYV
-4477 AMAITMAVI
+4477 AMPIAMSIMARLVG
-4486 AKAINGDDDKNDY
+4486 GDDSDY
-4499 FKLSKF
+4499 FKLSKY

-4512 LPMFGGGFLKIPL
+4512 LPLFGGGFVKIPL
-4525 PQEMRVFYK
+4525 PQELRVFYK

-4541 CLFRNEPPEVAAQE
+4541 SVWNNEPIDMATQE
-4555 VFMGALDLLP
+4555 VLMGALDLLP
-4565 SFAAGATSISDV
+4565 SFASGATSIGDV
-4577 LDEKIGAGDLLLA
+4577 TGGKMSTGEFIGA
-4590 HQPITAIQP
+4590 HNPITVLQP
-4599 ITQLMSNRNFLN
+4599 ATQIISNRNFLN
-4611 YRIYDDSKWGGRR
+4611 YRIYDDNKWGGR
-4624 KELPEYR
+4624 KAQLPEYR
-4631 KALRNKGGETYSP
+4631 KALRNKGGKTYSP
-4644 NFVVKLSE
+4644 DFWVKLSE
-4652 GISRLTGGSD
+4652 LLSGVSGGTD
-4662 LKRGVVE
+4662 LKRGAIE
-4669 VNPDVINHL
+4669 ANPDIINHL
-4678 MRGYFGGL
+4678 MNGYFGGL
-4686 YSSAVAAINMGDK
+4686 YKSAVSAINV
-4699 WAQSIAAGEIKMK
+4699 A
-4712 TTDSPTMKAFYVSPS
+4712 TSPS
-4727 NLRYTDDI
+4727 DFAKHSAIIKSFYTPKDNLRYTNDV

-4750 ANVYANYLKEG
+4750 ADVYANYLKEG
-4761 EVDRFEKETKMT
+4761 EVDRFEEETKMT

-4784 KGINKEV
+4784 KGIDKEV
-4791 QELRNEIAI
+4791 QELRNEIAT

-4807 DEALRQLETLQR
+4807 DEALRQLEALQR
-4819 EAIDM
+4819 EAIEM
-4824 AAKFKK
+4824 AAKLKK

>member
-1 MEVGNNS
+1 MEAGNNS

-117 YAIDALEATGRATPI
+117 YAIDALEATGRATPM
-132 TPQDRYSFQKRN
+132 TGADKYRFQKNN
-144 VVDNI
+144 VI
-149 NAQTIVD
+149 NSIGAEKVIEEAKT
-156 TAQRKNI
+156 RKI
-163 ANKQRADL
+163 NKPQVDL
-171 SIRGRYLL
+171 SVVGKSIL
-179 PEDIKE
+179 PDDIKKQE
-185 REARRQDEAKAT
+185 EQKQLQ
-197 AIEYQKAEK
+197 AIETAKQNIEEEK
-206 AQRQQI
+206 AQRQMI
-212 DDTLRSLKEKA
+212 DKTIGNVRERA
-223 QKDYNEYAAQLREQE
+223 QKEYNEYAEQLRKRE
-238 EKIPAF
+238 EAIPYF
-244 IRADKDAYVS
+244 VRGDKDVYVS
-254 TTAAD
+254 PINAE
-259 LAMSVPAATLKLVDD
+259 LANSVPAATLQVIDD
-274 TEKLLNAPKKGGNWA
+274 TEKLLNAPRKGSNWA

-304 FFSFGLSG
+304 FFTFGLSNI
-312 LAKSATIKGVTDRY
+312 AKSATIKSVV
-326 LEGKNLTDKE
+326 DKYAAGGHLSKSE
-336 NDLMEALATNTLVA
+336 EDLMEALATNTLVA
-350 YMRKDDVSGWYTAGQ
+350 YLRKDDVSGWYTAGQ
-365 IAEMSAEIS
+365 IAEASAEIA

-380 NFIGSAATKAVARG
+380 NVIGTAATKAISKG
-394 IGKFISK
+394 IGKFLSK
-401 NAPKIVAKLAAKGLG
+401 NTPKLVAKMAIKGLG
-416 GTALRGAR
+416 GATLRGAR
-424 FVGKGATDT
+424 FVGKGALDT
-433 FVGGTAQSLFMP
+433 FVGGTAQSIFMP
-445 NTYDSAI
+445 NTYSNLL
-452 QTKTGTVAFGKGKG
+452 QKKTGTVSFDKDKGE
-466 QYDVA
+466 YDVEPA
-471 PSEYN
+471 QLSN
-476 LAQSLVSGAI
+476 IQALASASI
-486 EGISERAGGAFAGFG
+486 ETISERAGGAFAGFG
-501 GKVAK
+501 GKVFK
-506 NIIPTSWGKLSS
+506 NIIPKGWAKLSS
-518 KGIVGGI
+518 KGIVGNIVKLGGTANEYLA
-525 IKAGS
+525 KAGV
-530 TANRYLSKAGINGQF
+530 NGQF
-545 GELAE
+545 GEMSE
-550 EGFGQVLNR
+550 EVFGQTLDR
-559 INGTATKEE
+559 IIGASSDEE
-568 WANFWSKDNMLQM
+568 WNSFWSKDNFLQM
-581 IGGFA
+581 AGGFA
-586 PMSLVGLGANTVSVA
+586 PMSLVGLGGNAVTFA
-601 KSSLDAYRADR
+601 KSSLDTYRAEKSF
-612 ALLNFARQNNIAAP
+612 LNFLRQQGIKDSRKIIKDIKDTP
-626 KKMLDEIKN
+626 IERLQGTLHQYTQEI
-635 VEIENLH
+635 
-642 KVIEEYVQELG
+642 G
-653 GVSDNKLNDIGVE
+653 GYTGDKLNEIGVE
-666 FNKLAANVV
+666 FNREAANVIV
-675 AHNIRKDIYAEADSE
+675 NNMRRDIYASSE
-690 VSPAESVSTDE
+690 EKSVSTDE
-701 RQEVTDENI
+701 RQEVTEENENKTTPQGI
-710 QEERQPD
+710 ADVAEGN
-717 YTIPQLRQ
+717 IPQLQQ

-730 YDNAQ
+730 YDNTQ
-735 WIVGDVADEDG
+735 WIVGDVAEEDG
-746 EYQVGEESI
+746 EYTLGDESI
-755 PLRRGNVLL
+755 PLKKGNVLMFEI
-764 LGADGESVQ
+764 DGDGVQ
-773 VIDSVA
+773 ILDSAA
-779 DLYPEQQNVDD
+779 DLYPEQQQNIDND
-790 EIESKRQAIYE
+790 TESGRQEIYE
-801 QYRPVMNVDTGN
+801 KYRPVVNVDTGN

-838 DGNIDYDRSD
+838 DGNIDYDKSD
-848 NTIYYK
+848 DTIYYK

-906 QAINN
+906 QATNN

-927 NEYQDITEKNDS
+927 NEYQEVTEENDS
-939 TEFDENGLPFVKTSN
+939 TEFDENGGYSNIQNTVLSDEEADLLMSAMEQNAEAMPAIELTPDNWVAEFGQNGTVSTPIGDVKMGDNQLAKLFLKKRTREFGMIKPTLVNPDVIIEKTSVADNAERNTKLLFVKTFKDEN
-954 GVTDFGYIPEDTGL
+954 GQKHVHFENVTVQKGGL
-968 TPAPIR
+968 EV
-974 LSIGDERTGVQHI
+974 SISSHI
-987 VDRHG
+987 VD
-992 EQIAKAGFDNVVDF
+992 
-1006 VEYVA
+1006 
-1011 SNYDTITE
+1011 
-1019 GVDTSGEP
+1019 
-1027 NGTYLLQAKDKH
+1027 
-1039 NNTLYVELS
+1039 
-1048 NDGSYWNVN
+1048 
-1057 SGGVFRKGYGE
+1057 
-1068 KNKVVWS
+1068 
-1075 ASEVQ
+1075 
-1080 RRLKSATL
+1080 KSAIRKELANGIVIYNKPELT
-1088 DTLRSQDEADNQG
+1088 SIG
-1101 DPNRTVSDT
+1101 SDVYLT
-1110 TSTDKGTTNNLN
+1110 ETHEGQSDLVPTQKANSDLQYKGTTNNLN

-1137 EVDESRMNAEQKI
+1137 EIDESQMSAEQKI
-1150 RYAQVEFGQNA
+1150 GYAQAEFGQRT

-1166 YIAEQSK
+1166 YVAEQSK
-1173 ALSEKISRLTNKTGK
+1173 ALSEKIAKLTNKTGK

-1194 ELAALQEDK
+1194 ELAAMQEDK
-1203 KVFVDYLNEQRQQ
+1203 NVFVEYLNEQRQQ
-1216 QEQAMPRRTVE
+1216 QEQATPRRTVE
-1227 EAAAKREESRREEQA
+1227 EAAAEREERRAAEKE
-1242 QREQMVREKE
+1242 QREQAIREKE
-1252 EREGVPDFLQDT
+1252 ERDGVPDFMQDT
-1264 PENARLRG
+1264 PEDARLRG

-1281 DRQEPITLDRYNTA
+1281 DRQEPIETGKYNTA

-1308 GRPTVKRTII
+1308 GRP
-1318 DNAQTKLQPSHRG
+1318 
-1331 GRSNIYHFITEAQP
+1331 
-1345 KERTDKASRVS
+1345 
-1356 AAQIAA
+1356 
-1362 NITPEEITGGIT
+1362 
-1374 AYNGSPI
+1374 
-1381 ANNRLEVIQGNNR
+1381 
-1394 AEALRLMYEEYPK
+1394 
-1407 SAEAYKQYLIDNA
+1407 
-1420 EDYGMSADEVRT
+1420 
-1432 MREPIAVDIYEGT
+1432 
-1445 DGDAILLGQYT
+1445 
-1456 QQDVESGGVHRIN
+1456 
-1469 PSGVIKH
+1469 
-1476 LKSQNMLD
+1476 
-1484 RFITGLLKGVD
+1484 
-1495 EENTVSDVISANLRD
+1495 
-1510 VLPILD
+1510 
-1516 KTGAISMTQ
+1516 
-1525 RQGFFDERGDVT
+1525 
-1537 SGAIDDFKGI
+1537 
-1547 LTSLITEGGYANI
+1547 
-1560 NSDFLNL
+1560 
-1567 PDSAKTA
+1567 
-1574 LYLQTYRAILNQEYG
+1574 
-1589 RQILGEIQ
+1589 
-1597 DSILLYTLVFGN
+1597 
-1609 NNKGKVGVDESR
+1609 
-1621 REVMSWLMTA
+1621 
-1631 QPDFNAMN
+1631 
-1639 EDGTYPLVDM
+1639 
-1649 REKFSNF
+1649 
-1656 AAELAILYKSTN
+1656 
-1668 LRSSKDKGRGLYTI
+1668 
-1682 WDDFYNLLE
+1682 
-1691 GKGDLFTT
+1691 
-1699 GEKKS
+1699 
-1704 LQESI
+1704 
-1709 NENFNIDYVPIR
+1709 
-1721 QNEHNTLDSRGE
+1721 
-1733 ASRAGRR
+1733 
-1740 GSESELSIGE
+1740 
-1750 QSEAGTETADDRG
+1750 
-1763 RAEADIAEAVK
+1763 EADIAEVG
-1774 EIDVEPTEA
+1774 ESRDVLYMT
-1783 QKKAGNYKK
+1783 
-1792 GHVKIQ
+1792 
-1798 GFDITIENPKGAIRR
+1798 T
-1813 GVDDNGK
+1813 
-1820 AWSTEMKNHYGYF
+1820 
-1833 KNTEGKDGD
+1833 
-1842 HIDVFIGDNP
+1842 
-1852 NSKRIFVV
+1852 
-1860 DQVNPKT
+1860 
-1867 KEFDESKVMFGF
+1867 DE
-1879 DTEDEAKKAY
+1879 
-1889 LSNYSKDWKGF
+1889 
-1900 KDITYVDID
+1900 
-1909 TFKEWLYDGAKQR
+1909 
-1922 KPFGEY
+1922 
-1928 SNIRFRSIKDI
+1928 I

-1961 SLGMPN
+1961 SLGIPN

-2120 IKDFDNPTLSEEKN
+2120 IKDFENPTLSEEKN
-2134 EETRFLS
+2134 EETR
-2141 DISEIKPL
+2141 
-2149 VNKINGGLLK
+2149 LK
-2159 LKRMDTEGVYD
+2159 VSKRKARGATTE
-2170 LLRSVAELNN
+2170 
-2180 MANKGYYYLN
+2180 
-2190 VDEKL
+2190 
-2195 VNDKIYSLK
+2195 
-2204 ERAVNKIAQELYNRD
+2204 
-2219 EYVGF
+2219 
-2224 DYNGVEKFD
+2224 
-2233 IVYFRDKQGRQISF
+2233 
-2247 HQYVAPEY
+2247 
-2255 VSDFTPIWDGI
+2255 
-2266 TESWKDEN
+2266 
-2274 IKFASKK
+2274 
-2281 NAELEKKK
+2281 
-2289 HIIGK
+2289 
-2294 KVREEYFK
+2294 
-2302 EIKDSEDEL
+2302 
-2311 ERDINN
+2311 
-2317 AGEDVHLIMKFGT
+2317 
-2330 DRALSQTSIFSD
+2330 
-2342 KFPDIAEQRKQLEN
+2342 
-2356 RQRDVNKKL
+2356 
-2365 RYLQTFILKKE
+2365 
-2376 SVLSRSS
+2376 
-2383 KQDTI
+2383 
-2388 EKLKSE
+2388 
-2394 IEKIETERTELRTES
+2394 
-2409 RLIENKLNGIERVV
+2409 
-2423 SLKWRGLPEVKK
+2423 
-2435 ATELAERQFS
+2435 
-2445 LRQKHFLAERDI
+2445 
-2457 VEKMKSA
+2457 
-2464 TREINDKYG
+2464 
-2473 DNVNEEI
+2473 
-2480 EKNIRIKAERDEA
+2480 
-2493 QQENKKLE
+2493 KLE
-2501 ELVTLLKKTGFADV
+2501 ELVTLLKKTGFGDV

-2527 IGGSEHY
+2527 IEDKEGSRFMIGKQARATYEAQIRKKNPNITQEDLKTSLDFLHSLEDNKENAKAIKVAVKWLADDTIRLPYAIDNVRKAIAVAEKNKVDPTQYSSPMDIIDEFYKDVEYGSHIDPDRVEAFKNKRVVGKGKNKVAIYDIDDNRQGQEAVCKICHEHFGYSVENKDSKQPWCLASFTRKGKPTESAIKYWDKTYNSVGKKIAFKDGKPIAFMAHDRGHDYDLWWNLRDEPSDNLPLPNGRYISPEGEIELRKYGEGEDELFDEAVEYVADELSDSDVERILGDLKEKIDDGVEDVGISYLFDDAEERAYEKARRSFIETTRYDIDSGDYDKYLKEYIDRYKEKYHIGEDEEIDEDDLDDLKDELAEDIADNFEDYDGASIWNDIFQEKYEDELYNEDYSLSQKIDMIEDHIRQYPMGSVADDVSDKEIELRGDDLEVDELGGSY
-2534 LRPNGTVLGFVK
+2534 RYSRPNGTVLGFVK

-2572 QVKERFPDLWARGKE
+2572 QVKEHFPDLWAKGKE

-2602 NYQHLDL
+2602 NYRHLDL

-2644 WDKIGGVFGINNL
+2644 WDKIGGVFGIDNL

-2673 ATSELLSGENLTER
+2673 ATSELLSGQNLTER
-2687 GREKPYTVRDVE
+2687 VNG
-2699 GEHRVINLNKYE
+2699 
-2711 PLKKWQWNANITQ
+2711 
-2724 KDVDDFNRWL
+2724 NR
-2734 QQHKN
+2734 
-2739 EYVRLYHST
+2739 
-2748 SERNNISDEG
+2748 
-2758 IKKTSSKNRKSYQSQ
+2758 
-2773 SGYVYLSRYPNMAR
+2773 
-2787 SFGEINNMS
+2787 
-2796 DVQVYA
+2796 
-2802 VDIKIKDLLPDLDQ
+2802 
-2816 LNNQRAAGKEIG
+2816 
-2828 NTLAESLIYGG
+2828 G
-2839 GARIKRDIMPY
+2839 GA
-2850 EISSTRYNT
+2850 TRYNT
-2859 ADETADIKARSIAD
+2859 ADETADIKARAIAD

-2927 GLSREQAEEE
+2927 GLSRERAEEE
-2937 YKKIGAS
+2937 YKKIGTS

-3109 VYHGSGV
+3109 VYHGTDTRASFNKFKGAVHFFTENKDIAGDFGV
-3116 NNITTFYDGG
+3116 DASMDKVRKG
-3126 MFFARDIEVAKGY
+3126 RDFSEY
-3139 AGEDGVVYQSFLKLT
+3139 AD
-3154 NPLIENA
+3154 
-3161 AYNNWNDL
+3161 
-3169 RPELEDYKRYRIID
+3169 
-3183 HDGDIVMDD
+3183 
-3192 IMYEQDAETYALDM
+3192 
-3206 AYEEASY
+3206 
-3213 NDNDV
+3213 
-3218 DLDDITP
+3218 
-3225 YEYESYYDNEN
+3225 
-3236 ITTNDFW
+3236 
-3243 SFAIEKGYDG
+3243 EKGYLGYKIYETFLSLQNPFIVDADNSEWDEIKTPKEMGGKGAKTTDQIGRWAKRNGYGG
-3253 VIIKNITDSVDE
+3253 VVIKNTIDANSHIPISQYIAFNPT
-3265 ETFFHTDVFI
+3265 
-3275 TSSPAQIKSATDNIG
+3275 QIKSATDNIG
-3290 TFNGEDED
+3290 TFDGEDGD

-3356 SEAEGYNDNSDRE
+3356 SKAEGYNEDSDRE
-3369 GLTVSVEAMR
+3369 DLTVGVEAVR
-3379 LKIPVAAIKEEY
+3379 LKIPIAAIKEEY
-3391 DYDNEEY
+3391 DYDDEEY

-3408 YIDDFVEDVE
+3408 YIDDFVENVD

-3430 VYKSKPDTDEHELI
+3430 VYKSKLAPDERDLIEAVVDELWR
-3444 GTITDK
+3444 
-3450 LQQQTGLYIVKYSTF
+3450 QTGFSVGKYSTF
-3465 YITKNGEITDEE
+3465 YITKNGEMTDEE
-3477 ADKDGVPNAFVSM
+3477 ADKDGELNAFVSM

-3505 LNIVVADDDPT
+3505 LNIVIADDDPT

-3587 LMSVGL
+3587 LMSAGL

-3602 SVLSKHLDKHNLKTD
+3602 SVLRKHLDKHNLKTD

-3643 IVTFI
+3643 IVTSI

-3653 RITTTIRLTREGNK
+3653 RITTTIRLTRDGNK

-3751 TNDMVRYSIRANDQL
+3751 TSDMVRYSIRANDQL
-3766 DKEDEIMGKKAAEI
+3766 DREDEIMGKKATEI
-3780 YEARVKLR
+3780 YEARVKMG
-3788 KQMNQSDPKKM
+3788 KQMNQSNPNLM
-3799 PNKEIFD
+3799 PNKKIFD
-3806 DLSRKTEAKR
+3806 EINEKTENRRAKIAEHAVDCYLP
-3816 MKFVETVADQYRA
+3816 MKHFIEV
-3829 VKSFVDTLNE
+3829 LNK

-3853 VFALAGK
+3853 VFGLGGK
-3860 NEAEFEKYQ
+3860 NEAEYEKYQ

-3878 AAKAAMDSGQISYRE
+3878 AAKAAMDSGNITYRD
-3893 LENYLILKHGQERNE
+3893 LENYLILKHGQERNK
-3908 YFTERDKGLGIEPLK
+3908 YYKERDEKLGVKPMK
-3923 DYSGVEAVMFEEFCK
+3923 DYSGTEAVMFEEFCK
-3938 RTGIEVKTQK
+3938 RTGIEVKTIK
-3948 ESVPQLAE
+3948 ESIPKLV
-3956 ANNNIDILYA
+3956 
-3966 DGVSEFSENGRKLP
+3966 DGDPNTIQYGKGDSEFSKDGKKIPDSEVNERFELWRKQHTP
-3980 IFEVERRFAEWKKVN
+3980 E
-3995 DLQSIIADYE
+3995 DIIKDYE
-4005 QKIGKDKIDD
+4005 GKIGKEKVED
-4015 LWAKIN
+4015 LWAKIRK
-4021 YATQFVLDMQK
+4021 ATQFTLDCQK
-4032 AGGLTSEKM
+4032 KGGLTSEAM

-4050 YFVPLRGFDVGTAKD
+4050 FFVPLRGFDMGTAQDK
-4065 EFDYDLNGVVL
+4065 FDYDLNSITL
-4076 FTDFKVEPTLGRTR
+4076 FTDFKVKETLGRTR
-4090 RSTSP
+4090 RSVSP
-4095 LVWTEQMAHITIDQ
+4095 LAWTEQMAHISIQQ
-4109 KNRNLLNQ
+4109 KNKNLLNQ

-4123 SISMARRDNI
+4123 SVSMARKDNI
-4133 LLLSKLYKDVDAKD
+4133 MFLSKQYKEPDVIENGKVVK
-4147 EDGRTIKG
+4147 KG
-4155 EVKYP
+4155 ALIYP
-4160 PKYTGDTEHDAKAYA
+4160 PAYTGDLSVDGAAFERWDAAIKEGVK
-4175 DWIAEMKAGIE
+4175 D
-4186 NGTIEE
+4186 GTIEVVE
-4192 VRQDNVNFGKI
+4192 HSNVNFGMI
-4203 VPPAAVKQHIVRVYE
+4203 VSPDKVKQHIVRVYE
-4218 GGVPTDVIFNTPPAV
+4218 GGKPVDVIFNTSPSV

-4247 NHWIYKNLKA
+4247 NHWIYKNLKE

-4328 KGTIQDNEY
+4328 KGNIQDNEY

-4361 MSNDFKKQTEKGDKK
+4361 MSNDVKKQTEKGDKK

-4395 ENITRFSA
+4395 ENITRVSA
-4403 YCASRQVGRSIE
+4403 YCASRQAGRSIE

-4446 FSNASIQALVVF
+4446 FSNASMQALVVF

-4464 NPKRMSVLISGYT
+4464 NPKRMSALISGYT

-4486 AKAINGDDDKNDY
+4486 AKTINGDDDKNDY
-4499 FKLSKF
+4499 FRLSKF

-4541 CLFRNEPPEVAAQE
+4541 CLFGNEPPEVAAQE

-4577 LDEKIGAGDLLLA
+4577 LDEKIGAGELLLA
-4590 HQPITAIQP
+4590 HQPITIIQP
-4599 ITQLMSNRNFLN
+4599 ATQLMTNRNFLN
-4611 YRIYDDSKWGGRR
+4611 YRIYDDNKWGGRR

-4699 WAQSIAAGEIKMK
+4699 GAQSIAAGEMKMK

-4735 LNAQYMDVLKEAKKH
+4735 LNAQYMSILKEAKKH
-4750 ANVYANYLKEG
+4750 ADVYANYLKEG

-4784 KGINKEV
+4784 KGIDKEV
-4791 QELRNEIAI
+4791 QELRNEIAT
-4800 AETTKER
+4800 AETTEER
-4807 DEALRQLETLQR
+4807 DEALRQLEALQR
-4819 EAIDM
+4819 EAIEM
-4824 AAKFKK
+4824 AAKLKK